1 MEQESSQSQNQSQ
14 GQSQSQTQKQPTKA
28 KNDNSLT
35 VQNQEQALTA
45 PANSDTNSDTNM
57 DNDKQ
62 EPHANSEETEPQKPQ
77 HKRSF
82 DELQEDSGNYRPVA
96 QAIGNWLDN
105 ASINTLNHLNEQAAD
120 IFYRKGVTFTVYSDA
135 KNIERMIPFDIIP
148 RIIAAS
154 EWQQIE
160 AGCRQRITA
169 LNAFL
174 HDIYHDQAIMKAG
187 IVPASYVYASGSY
200 EPWMMGI
207 TLDKP
212 IYSHISGID
221 LIRDETGRFC
231 VLEDNLRTPSGVSY
245 MLESRNISETL
256 LADLFSQN
264 AVLGVSG
271 YPQRLKACLASA
283 TSKYDPQIVIL
294 TPGRFNSAYYEH
306 AFLAHEMNVPLVHGY
321 DLVVE
326 DSKVY
331 MQGIRGKLQ
340 VDIIYRRIDDPYL
353 DPLAFRSDSILGV
366 SGLMSA
372 YRAGNVVIVNAP
384 GTGVADDK
392 SLYPFVPD
400 MIEFYLNEQPILPN
414 ITTYQCRK
422 PEELTYVLDNLD
434 KLVVKE
440 TQGSGGYG
448 MLIGPTSSEQEI
460 ADYRTRLLDNP
471 SGFIAQPTIALSTN
485 PTAVSDGI
493 APRHID
499 LRPFILSHGDGMVDI
514 VPGGLTR
521 VAMVEGSLVVN
532 SSQGGGIK
540 DTWVIDDSHLTNHLT
555 GSKDSHSITI
565 TNTENAPAISVINNT
580 DINLNNRAYA
590 DTSLVEPSSSSES
603 SPTYYSSYYD
613 RVQPI
618 EAGYEDRVD
627 APMILLLSTASH
639 LIWLGRYSERLYY
652 YDNIMKQLIK
662 GDLKKSQVQHLI
674 QHLGFAANSNES
686 LKLMKAQLM
695 DDLEQQR
702 IPNVIQSIETNIQE
716 AKGVI
721 GKDTAE
727 LYNLIKR
734 LASAGTYRAA
744 TLQLHACNAAMNQEN
759 ATVTCFWQL
768 GRHFER
774 LERAV
779 LLDEDAMTASLAFKH
794 WINELPEN
802 TRWRELMRL
811 TNQMIKSQRFSDFS
825 LISQEFNLILRQGV

>member
-1 MEQESSQSQNQSQ
+1 MNKKSSQSQS
-14 GQSQSQTQKQPTKA
+14 QSQSQEDSSKDQTKGQSQTQNSNKA
-28 KNDNSLT
+28 KATSDTSIKNKDKDNVSEQA
-35 VQNQEQALTA
+35 QNQSQHQSADTTPSQA
-45 PANSDTNSDTNM
+45 P
-57 DNDKQ
+57 
-62 EPHANSEETEPQKPQ
+62 
-77 HKRSF
+77 SF
-82 DELQEDSGNYRPVA
+82 DELQISEGQYRPVA
-96 QAIGNWLDN
+96 QAVGDWLDN
-105 ASINTLNHLNEQAAD
+105 INMDALNYLNEQAEN

-154 EWQQIE
+154 EWKQIE
-160 AGCRQRITA
+160 AGCKQRITA

-174 HDIYHDQAIMKAG
+174 HDIYHDQAIMKAD
-187 IVPASYVYASGSY
+187 IVPASYVYASGCY

-207 TLDKP
+207 ELDKP

-221 LIRDETGRFC
+221 LIRDETGKFC

-256 LADLFSQN
+256 LSDMFADTPIMGISD
-264 AVLGVSG
+264 
-271 YPQRLKACLASA
+271 YPSRLKACLASS
-283 TSKYDPQIVIL
+283 TSKYDPQVVIL

-331 MQGIRGKLQ
+331 MQGIRGKVQ
-340 VDIIYRRIDDPYL
+340 VDVIYRRIDDPYI
-353 DPLAFRSDSILGV
+353 DPLAFQSDSILGV

-400 MIEFYLNEQPILPN
+400 MIKFYLNEEPILPN
-414 ITTYQCRK
+414 IETYQCRK
-422 PEELTYVLDNLD
+422 PDDLKYVLDNLD

-448 MLIGPTSSEQEI
+448 MLIGPTSTKKEI
-460 ADYRTRLLDNP
+460 EDYRVRLLENP
-471 SGFIAQPTIALSTN
+471 AGFIAQPTISLSTN

-499 LRPFILSHGDGMVDI
+499 LRPFILSHGDGTVDI

-540 DTWVIDDSHLTNHLT
+540 DTWIVDDSHSETQ
-555 GSKDSHSITI
+555 
-565 TNTENAPAISVINNT
+565 PAGKC
-580 DINLNNRAYA
+580 
-590 DTSLVEPSSSSES
+590 TSLS
-603 SPTYYSSYYD
+603 SPVDTNASSNVSGHANYYD
-613 RVQPI
+613 RVQPL
-618 EAGYEDRVD
+618 EAGYESLDD

-639 LIWLGRYSERLYY
+639 LIWLGRYSERLYH
-652 YDNIMKQLIK
+652 YDDVMKQLIK
-662 GDLKKSQVQHLI
+662 GDLKKSQVKHLI
-674 QHLGFAANSNES
+674 SHLGFNADSEES
-686 LKLMKAQLM
+686 LRAMKTQM
-695 DDLEQQR
+695 VSDLEQNI
-702 IPNVIQSIETNIQE
+702 IPNIVQSIEDNVQE

-734 LASAGTYRAA
+734 LSSAGTYRAA
-744 TLQLHACNAAMNQEN
+744 TLQLHACNAAMKQEN
-759 ATVTCFWQL
+759 PTVTCFWQL
-768 GRHFER
+768 GRHFEQ

-779 LLDEDAMTASLAFKH
+779 LLQEDSIEISLDFKY
-794 WINELPEN
+794 WINQLPEN
-802 TRWRELMRL
+802 TRWRELIRL
-811 TNQMIKSQRFSDFS
+811 TNQMIRSKKFSDFE
-825 LISQEFNLILRQGV
+825 LISKEFNLILRQGV

>member
-1 MEQESSQSQNQSQ
+1 MKQKSD
-14 GQSQSQTQKQPTKA
+14 QSQTQGDNNSQQQTQTKSAPTSPVESPTKA
-28 KNDNSLT
+28 PAAENKDT
-35 VQNQEQALTA
+35 VQNTENKL
-45 PANSDTNSDTNM
+45 PDF
-57 DNDKQ
+57 DK
-62 EPHANSEETEPQKPQ
+62 KC
-77 HKRSF
+77 F
-82 DELQEDSGNYRPVA
+82 DELKDADGNYRPAAKAV
-96 QAIGNWLDN
+96 GDWLDDI
-105 ASINTLNHLNEQAAD
+105 SIDGLNHLNEQAEN

-160 AGCRQRITA
+160 AGCQQRITA

-187 IVPASYVYASGSY
+187 VVPASYVYASGCY

-207 TLDKP
+207 ELDKP

-221 LIRDETGRFC
+221 LIRDESGQFC

-245 MLESRNISETL
+245 MLESRTISETL
-256 LADLFSQN
+256 LSDIFTHTP
-264 AVLGVSG
+264 VLDIGDYS
-271 YPQRLKACLASA
+271 QRLKACLASS

-306 AFLAHEMNVPLVHGY
+306 AFLANEMNVPLVHGY

-331 MQGIRGKLQ
+331 MQGIRGKVQ
-340 VDIIYRRIDDPYL
+340 VDVIYRRIDDPYL
-353 DPLAFRSDSILGV
+353 DPLAFQSNSILGI

-392 SLYPFVPD
+392 CLYAFVPD
-400 MIEFYLNEQPILPN
+400 MIEFYLGEKPKLPN
-414 ITTYQCRK
+414 IETYQCRK
-422 PEELTYVLDNLD
+422 PDELSYVLDNLD

-448 MLIGPTSSEQEI
+448 MLIGPTSTKQEI
-460 ADYRTRLLDNP
+460 SDYRKRLLENP
-471 SGFIAQPTIALSTN
+471 AGFIAQPTISLSTN

-499 LRPFILSHGDGMVDI
+499 LRPFILSHGDGSVDI

-540 DTWVIDDSHLTNHLT
+540 DTWVIDDSDL
-555 GSKDSHSITI
+555 GKDRS
-565 TNTENAPAISVINNT
+565 AIQQQS
-580 DINLNNRAYA
+580 
-590 DTSLVEPSSSSES
+590 SPSSVAAGYANYQSR
-603 SPTYYSSYYD
+603 T
-613 RVQPI
+613 QPI
-618 EAGYEDRVD
+618 EAGFEDLDD

-652 YDNIMKQLIK
+652 YDNIIKQLIK
-662 GDLKKSQVQHLI
+662 GKLRRSQVQHLI
-674 QHLGFAANSNES
+674 DHLGFDVDSSES
-686 LKLMKAQLM
+686 LKVMKAQLLYE
-695 DDLEQQR
+695 LEQKR
-702 IPNVIQSIETNIQE
+702 IPNVVQSIETNVQE
-716 AKGVI
+716 TKGVI

-734 LASAGTYRAA
+734 LSSAGTYRAA
-744 TLQLHACNAAMNQEN
+744 TLQLYACNAAMEQEHP
-759 ATVTCFWQL
+759 TVTCFWQL

-774 LERAV
+774 LERTV
-779 LLDEDAMTASLAFKH
+779 LLNEDPIAVSLAFKH

-802 TRWRELMRL
+802 TRWRELLRL
-811 TNQMIKSQRFSDFS
+811 TNQMIRSKQFSDFK
-825 LISQEFNLILRQGV
+825 LISREFNIILQQGV

>member
-1 MEQESSQSQNQSQ
+1 MTKEATKK
-14 GQSQSQTQKQPTKA
+14 QSQSQSQDANDIEAVPSATDNSQQQSQSQGSTKSASKDKA
-28 KNDNSLT
+28 KPP
-35 VQNQEQALTA
+35 E
-45 PANSDTNSDTNM
+45 
-57 DNDKQ
+57 
-62 EPHANSEETEPQKPQ
+62 
-77 HKRSF
+77 KRPCF
-82 DELQEDSGNYRPVA
+82 DELQDAKGEYRPAA
-96 QAIGNWLDN
+96 QAVGDWLDN
-105 ASINTLNHLNEQAAD
+105 TSMDAINHLNEQAEN

-135 KNIERMIPFDIIP
+135 KNIERMIPFDIVP

-154 EWQQIE
+154 EWQKIE
-160 AGCRQRITA
+160 KGCHQRITA

-174 HDIYHDQAIMKAG
+174 HDIYHDQAIMKAN
-187 IVPASYVYASGSY
+187 IVPASYVYASGCY

-207 TLDKP
+207 NLDKP

-221 LIRDETGRFC
+221 LIRDEDGRFC

-256 LADLFSQN
+256 LSDLF
-264 AVLGVSG
+264 AHTPVLGISD
-271 YPQRLKACLASA
+271 YPKRLKKCLASS

-331 MQGIRGKLQ
+331 MQSIRGKVQ

-353 DPLAFRSDSILGV
+353 DPLAFQSNSILGV

-392 SLYPFVPD
+392 SLYAFVPD
-400 MIEFYLNEQPILPN
+400 MIKFYLGEEPLLPN
-414 ITTYQCRK
+414 IETYQCRK
-422 PEELTYVLDNLD
+422 PDQLSYVLDNLD

-448 MLIGPTSSEQEI
+448 MLIGPTSTKQEI
-460 ADYRTRLLDNP
+460 SDYRKRLLDNP
-471 SGFIAQPTIALSTN
+471 AGFIAQPTISLSTN
-485 PTAVSDGI
+485 PTAVIDGI

-499 LRPFILSHGDGMVDI
+499 LRPFILSHGDGSVDI

-540 DTWVIDDSHLTNHLT
+540 DTWVVDDSNLKDPQTN
-555 GSKDSHSITI
+555 SKAKHSDKEASNIGPLSQD
-565 TNTENAPAISVINNT
+565 NRNT
-580 DINLNNRAYA
+580 DTSAANHANYYNRAQ
-590 DTSLVEPSSSSES
+590 
-603 SPTYYSSYYD
+603 PT
-613 RVQPI
+613 
-618 EAGYEDRVD
+618 EAGFEDLDD
-627 APMILLLSTASH
+627 APMILLLSTGSH

-652 YDNIMKQLIK
+652 YDGLMKQLIN
-662 GDLKKSQVQHLI
+662 GDIKKSHTQDLI
-674 QHLGFAANSNES
+674 NNLGFNADTGES
-686 LKLMKAQLM
+686 LKVMKAQMLYE
-695 DDLEQQR
+695 LEQKV
-702 IPNVIQSIETNIQE
+702 IPSIVQSIETNVQE

-734 LASAGTYRAA
+734 LSNAGTYRAA
-744 TLQLHACNAAMNQEN
+744 ALQLYACNAAMKQEHP
-759 ATVTCFWQL
+759 TVTCFWQL
-768 GRHFER
+768 GRYFEQ

-779 LLDEDAMTASLAFKH
+779 LLDEDTTEISLQFKH
-794 WINELPEN
+794 WINQLPEN
-802 TRWRELMRL
+802 TRWRELTRL
-811 TNQMIKSQRFSDFS
+811 TNQMIKSKKFSDFK
-825 LISQEFNLILRQGV
+825 LISREFNIILQQGV

>member
-1 MEQESSQSQNQSQ
+1 MEKKSSQSQNQ
-14 GQSQSQTQKQPTKA
+14 GKTQSQTQSAATTKAAVKDRLQKQP
-28 KNDNSLT
+28 
-35 VQNQEQALTA
+35 
-45 PANSDTNSDTNM
+45 
-57 DNDKQ
+57 
-62 EPHANSEETEPQKPQ
+62 SETPNPPKI
-77 HKRSF
+77 F
-82 DELQEDSGNYRPVA
+82 NELQDSKGQYRPVA
-96 QAIGNWLDN
+96 KSVGNWLND
-105 ASINTLNHLNEQAAD
+105 INLDSLNHLNEQAAD

-148 RIIAAS
+148 RVIAAS
-154 EWQQIE
+154 EWQQVE
-160 AGCRQRITA
+160 AGCKQRITA

-174 HDIYHDQAIMKAG
+174 HDIYHDQAIMKEG
-187 IVPASYVYASGSY
+187 VVPDAYVYASGCY

-207 TLDKP
+207 ELDKP

-221 LIRDETGRFC
+221 LIRDESGKFC

-245 MLESRNISETL
+245 MLESRNISEML
-256 LADLFSQN
+256 LSDIFEDTPI
-264 AVLGVSG
+264 LGISD
-271 YPQRLKACLASA
+271 YPKRLKACLASS

-321 DLVVE
+321 DLIVE

-331 MQGIRGKLQ
+331 MQGIRGKVQ
-340 VDIIYRRIDDPYL
+340 VDVIYRRIDDPYI
-353 DPLAFRSDSILGV
+353 DPLAFSSNSILGV

-372 YRAGNVVIVNAP
+372 YRSRNVVIVNAP

-400 MIEFYLNEQPILPN
+400 MIEFYLGEKPILPN
-414 ITTYQCRK
+414 IETYQCRK
-422 PEELTYVLDNLD
+422 PDELEYVLANLGD
-434 KLVVKE
+434 LVVKE

-448 MLIGPTSSEQEI
+448 MLIGPTSTKQEI
-460 ADYRTRLLDNP
+460 EDYRVRLLENP
-471 SGFIAQPTIALSTN
+471 AGFIAQPTISLSTN

-499 LRPFILSHGDGMVDI
+499 LRPFILSHGDGTVDI

-540 DTWVIDDSHLTNHLT
+540 DTWVVDDSNLKSANKKTNCKCSPL
-555 GSKDSHSITI
+555 SSDV
-565 TNTENAPAISVINNT
+565 NTSDHAN
-580 DINLNNRAYA
+580 
-590 DTSLVEPSSSSES
+590 
-603 SPTYYSSYYD
+603 YYD
-613 RVQPI
+613 RVQPL
-618 EAGYEDRVD
+618 EAGYEMLDD
-627 APMILLLSTASH
+627 APMILLLSTASY

-652 YDNIMKQLIK
+652 YDDVMKKLVK
-662 GDLKKSQVQHLI
+662 DDFKKSQLKHLI
-674 QHLGFAANSNES
+674 SHLGFNADINES
-686 LKLMKAQLM
+686 SKTMKAQM
-695 DDLEQQR
+695 MSDLER
-702 IPNVIQSIETNIQE
+702 NIIPNIVQSIDDNVQE

-734 LASAGTYRAA
+734 LSSAGTYRAA
-744 TLQLHACNAAMNQEN
+744 TLQLHACNAAMKQEHP
-759 ATVTCFWQL
+759 TVTCFWQL
-768 GRHFER
+768 GRHFEQ

-779 LLDEDAMTASLAFKH
+779 LLEEDSIEVSLEFKH

-802 TRWRELMRL
+802 TRWRELTRL
-811 TNQMIKSQRFSDFS
+811 ANQMIRSKKFSDFE
-825 LISQEFNLILRQGV
+825 LISKEFNIILRQGV

>member
-1 MEQESSQSQNQSQ
+1 MNKTASQSQTKDGNPDKEKSTN
-14 GQSQSQTQKQPTKA
+14 QSQSQSQSIKVP
-28 KNDNSLT
+28 NDNTKSPASTPTEDTLT
-35 VQNQEQALTA
+35 K
-45 PANSDTNSDTNM
+45 DT
-57 DNDKQ
+57 
-62 EPHANSEETEPQKPQ
+62 SEKTEQKPQ
-77 HKRSF
+77 SF
-82 DELQEDSGNYRPVA
+82 DELQISKGRYRPVA
-96 QAIGNWLDN
+96 QAVGHWLDN
-105 ASINTLNHLNEQAAD
+105 INMDALNYLNEQAEN

-154 EWQQIE
+154 EWKQIE
-160 AGCRQRITA
+160 AGCKQRITA

-174 HDIYHDQAIMKAG
+174 HDIYHDQAIMKAD
-187 IVPASYVYASGSY
+187 IVPASYVYASGCY

-207 TLDKP
+207 ELDKP

-221 LIRDETGRFC
+221 LIRDETGKFC

-256 LADLFSQN
+256 LADIFTETPIMGISD
-264 AVLGVSG
+264 
-271 YPQRLKACLASA
+271 YPSRLKACLASS
-283 TSKYDPQIVIL
+283 TSKYDPQVVIL

-331 MQGIRGKLQ
+331 MQGIRGKVQ
-340 VDIIYRRIDDPYL
+340 VDVIYRRIDDPYI
-353 DPLAFRSDSILGV
+353 DPLAFKSDSILGV

-400 MIEFYLNEQPILPN
+400 MIKFYLNEEPILPN
-414 ITTYQCRK
+414 IETYQCRK
-422 PEELTYVLDNLD
+422 PDDLKYVLDNLD

-448 MLIGPTSSEQEI
+448 MLIGPTSTKKEI
-460 ADYRTRLLDNP
+460 EEYRLRLLENP
-471 SGFIAQPTIALSTN
+471 AGFIAQPTISLSTN

-499 LRPFILSHGDGMVDI
+499 LRPFILSHGDGTVDI

-540 DTWVIDDSHLTNHLT
+540 DTWIIDDSDL
-555 GSKDSHSITI
+555 DSQQTDKCSPLSSIGV
-565 TNTENAPAISVINNT
+565 NASGHAN
-580 DINLNNRAYA
+580 
-590 DTSLVEPSSSSES
+590 
-603 SPTYYSSYYD
+603 YYD
-613 RVQPI
+613 RVQPL
-618 EAGYEDRVD
+618 ETGYESLDD

-652 YDNIMKQLIK
+652 YDDVMKQLIK
-662 GDLKKSQVQHLI
+662 GDLKKSQIRHLI
-674 QHLGFAANSNES
+674 SHLGFAVDGEVS
-686 LKLMKAQLM
+686 LTTMKAQM
-695 DDLEQQR
+695 MADLEQNI
-702 IPNVIQSIETNIQE
+702 IPNIVQSIEDNVQE

-734 LASAGTYRAA
+734 LSSAGTYRAA
-744 TLQLHACNAAMNQEN
+744 TLQLHACNAAMKQEN
-759 ATVTCFWQL
+759 PTVTCFWQL
-768 GRHFER
+768 GRHFEQ

-779 LLDEDAMTASLAFKH
+779 LLGEDSTEISFEFRH

-802 TRWRELMRL
+802 TRWRELIRL
-811 TNQMIKSQRFSDFS
+811 TNQMIRSKKFSDFA
-825 LISQEFNLILRQGV
+825 LISKEFNLILRQGV

>member
-1 MEQESSQSQNQSQ
+1 MNKIASQSQSKDGNPDKEKSAN
-14 GQSQSQTQKQPTKA
+14 QSQSQSQSQSIKVP
-28 KNDNSLT
+28 NDNTKSPASTPTEDTLT
-35 VQNQEQALTA
+35 K
-45 PANSDTNSDTNM
+45 DT
-57 DNDKQ
+57 
-62 EPHANSEETEPQKPQ
+62 SEKPEQKPQ
-77 HKRSF
+77 SF
-82 DELQEDSGNYRPVA
+82 DELQISKGKYRPVA
-96 QAIGNWLDN
+96 QAVGHWLDN
-105 ASINTLNHLNEQAAD
+105 INMDALNYLNEQAEN

-154 EWQQIE
+154 EWKQIE
-160 AGCRQRITA
+160 AGCKQRITA

-174 HDIYHDQAIMKAG
+174 HDIYHDQAIMKAD
-187 IVPASYVYASGSY
+187 IVPASYVYASGCY

-207 TLDKP
+207 ELDKP

-221 LIRDETGRFC
+221 LIRDETGKFC

-256 LADLFSQN
+256 LADIFSDTPIM
-264 AVLGVSG
+264 GISD
-271 YPQRLKACLASA
+271 YPSRLKACLASS
-283 TSKYDPQIVIL
+283 TSKYDPQVVIL

-331 MQGIRGKLQ
+331 MQGIRGKVQ
-340 VDIIYRRIDDPYL
+340 VDVIYRRIDDPYI
-353 DPLAFRSDSILGV
+353 DPLAFKSDSILGV

-400 MIEFYLNEQPILPN
+400 MIKFYLNEEPILPN
-414 ITTYQCRK
+414 IETYQCRK
-422 PEELTYVLDNLD
+422 PDDLKYVLDNLD

-448 MLIGPTSSEQEI
+448 MLIGPTSTKKEI
-460 ADYRTRLLDNP
+460 EEYRLRLLENP
-471 SGFIAQPTIALSTN
+471 AGFIAQPTISLSTN

-499 LRPFILSHGDGMVDI
+499 LRPFILSHGDGTVDI

-540 DTWVIDDSHLTNHLT
+540 DTWIIDDSDL
-555 GSKDSHSITI
+555 DSQQTDKCSPLSSIGV
-565 TNTENAPAISVINNT
+565 NASGHAN
-580 DINLNNRAYA
+580 
-590 DTSLVEPSSSSES
+590 
-603 SPTYYSSYYD
+603 YYD
-613 RVQPI
+613 RVQPL
-618 EAGYEDRVD
+618 ETGYESLDD

-652 YDNIMKQLIK
+652 YDDVIKQLIK
-662 GDLKKSQVQHLI
+662 GDLKKSQIRHLI
-674 QHLGFAANSNES
+674 SHLGFAVDSEVS
-686 LKLMKAQLM
+686 LTTMKAQM
-695 DDLEQQR
+695 MADLEQNI
-702 IPNVIQSIETNIQE
+702 IPNIVQSIEDNVQE

-734 LASAGTYRAA
+734 LSSAGTYRAA
-744 TLQLHACNAAMNQEN
+744 TLQLHACNAAMKQEN
-759 ATVTCFWQL
+759 PTVTCFWQL
-768 GRHFER
+768 GRHFEQ

-779 LLDEDAMTASLAFKH
+779 LLGEDSTEISFEFRH

-802 TRWRELMRL
+802 TRWRELIRL
-811 TNQMIKSQRFSDFS
+811 TNQMIRSKKFSDFA
-825 LISQEFNLILRQGV
+825 LISKEFNLILRQGV

>member
-1 MEQESSQSQNQSQ
+1 MNKIASQSQSKDGNPDKEKSTN
-14 GQSQSQTQKQPTKA
+14 QSQSQSQSIKVP
-28 KNDNSLT
+28 NDNTKSPASTPIEDTLT
-35 VQNQEQALTA
+35 K
-45 PANSDTNSDTNM
+45 DTL
-57 DNDKQ
+57 DKP
-62 EPHANSEETEPQKPQ
+62 EKKPQ
-77 HKRSF
+77 SF
-82 DELQEDSGNYRPVA
+82 DELQISKGKYRPVA
-96 QAIGNWLDN
+96 QAVGHWLDN
-105 ASINTLNHLNEQAAD
+105 INMDALNYLNEQAEN

-154 EWQQIE
+154 EWKQIE
-160 AGCRQRITA
+160 AGCKQRITA

-174 HDIYHDQAIMKAG
+174 HDIYHDQAIMKAD
-187 IVPASYVYASGSY
+187 IVPASYVYASGCY

-207 TLDKP
+207 ELDKP

-221 LIRDETGRFC
+221 LIRDETGKFC

-256 LADLFSQN
+256 LADIFSDTPIM
-264 AVLGVSG
+264 GISD
-271 YPQRLKACLASA
+271 YPNRLKACLASS
-283 TSKYDPQIVIL
+283 TSKYDPQVVIL

-331 MQGIRGKLQ
+331 MQGIRGKVQ
-340 VDIIYRRIDDPYL
+340 VDVIYRRIDDPYI
-353 DPLAFRSDSILGV
+353 DPLAFKSDSILGV

-400 MIEFYLNEQPILPN
+400 MIKFYLNEEPILPN
-414 ITTYQCRK
+414 IETYQCRK
-422 PEELTYVLDNLD
+422 PNDLKYVLDNLD

-448 MLIGPTSSEQEI
+448 MLIGPTSTKKEI
-460 ADYRTRLLDNP
+460 EEYRLRLLENP
-471 SGFIAQPTIALSTN
+471 AGFIAQPTISLSTN

-499 LRPFILSHGDGMVDI
+499 LRPFILSHGDGTVDI

-540 DTWVIDDSHLTNHLT
+540 DTWIIDDSDL
-555 GSKDSHSITI
+555 DSQQTDKCSPLSSIGV
-565 TNTENAPAISVINNT
+565 NASGHAN
-580 DINLNNRAYA
+580 
-590 DTSLVEPSSSSES
+590 
-603 SPTYYSSYYD
+603 YYD
-613 RVQPI
+613 RVQPL
-618 EAGYEDRVD
+618 ETGYESLDD

-652 YDNIMKQLIK
+652 YDDVMKQLIK
-662 GDLKKSQVQHLI
+662 GDLKKSQIRHLI
-674 QHLGFAANSNES
+674 SHLGFAVDGEVS
-686 LKLMKAQLM
+686 LTTMKAQM
-695 DDLEQQR
+695 MADLEQNI
-702 IPNVIQSIETNIQE
+702 IPNIVQSIEDNVQE

-734 LASAGTYRAA
+734 LSSAGTYRAA
-744 TLQLHACNAAMNQEN
+744 TLQLHACNAAMKQEN
-759 ATVTCFWQL
+759 PTVTCFWQL
-768 GRHFER
+768 GRHFEQ

-779 LLDEDAMTASLAFKH
+779 LLGEDSTEISFEFRH

-802 TRWRELMRL
+802 TRWRELIRL
-811 TNQMIKSQRFSDFS
+811 TNQMIRSKKFSDFA
-825 LISQEFNLILRQGV
+825 LISKEFNLILRQGV

>member
-1 MEQESSQSQNQSQ
+1 MNKDKTQSQAQSKT
-14 GQSQSQTQKQPTKA
+14 SIASKPATRTASSNTK
-28 KNDNSLT
+28 KDI
-35 VQNQEQALTA
+35 
-45 PANSDTNSDTNM
+45 DTG
-57 DNDKQ
+57 
-62 EPHANSEETEPQKPQ
+62 PEEKPQ
-77 HKRSF
+77 CF
-82 DELQEDSGNYRPVA
+82 DELKINNDQYRPVA
-96 QAIGNWLDN
+96 QAVGNWLDN
-105 ASINTLNHLNEQAAD
+105 INIDALNHLNEQAEN

-135 KNIERMIPFDIIP
+135 ENIERMIPFDIIP

-160 AGCRQRITA
+160 AGCKQRITA

-187 IVPASYVYASGSY
+187 IVPASYVYASGCY

-207 TLDKP
+207 ELDKP

-221 LIRDETGRFC
+221 LIRDESGRFC

-256 LADLFSQN
+256 LSDLFTHTPI
-264 AVLGVSG
+264 LDVSD
-271 YPQRLKACLASA
+271 YPKRLKACLASS
-283 TSKYDPQIVIL
+283 TSKYDPQIAIL

-331 MQGIRGKLQ
+331 MQGIRGKVQ
-340 VDIIYRRIDDPYL
+340 VDIIYRRIDDPYI

-400 MIEFYLNEQPILPN
+400 MIEFYLGEKPILPN
-414 ITTYQCRK
+414 IETYQCRK
-422 PEELTYVLDNLD
+422 PDELQYVLDNLD

-448 MLIGPTSSEQEI
+448 MLIGPTSTKQEI
-460 ADYRTRLLDNP
+460 EEYRKRLLANP
-471 SGFIAQPTIALSTN
+471 IGFIAQPTISLSTN

-499 LRPFILSHGDGMVDI
+499 LRPFILSHGDGTVDI

-540 DTWVIDDSHLTNHLT
+540 DTWVIDDSNLTNSGNQYTDKSNRLSSDVNNSNNNNGH
-555 GSKDSHSITI
+555 
-565 TNTENAPAISVINNT
+565 TN
-580 DINLNNRAYA
+580 YH
-590 DTSLVEPSSSSES
+590 
-603 SPTYYSSYYD
+603 D
-613 RVQPI
+613 RVQPL
-618 EAGYEDRVD
+618 EAGYENIDD

-652 YDNIMKQLIK
+652 YDDIMKQLIK
-662 GDLKKSQVQHLI
+662 GNLEKPQIQHLI
-674 QHLGFAANSNES
+674 RHLGFAADASES
-686 LKLMKAQLM
+686 LKTMKAKM
-695 DDLEQQR
+695 MTDLEQNI
-702 IPNVIQSIETNIQE
+702 IPSVVQSIETNVQE

-734 LASAGTYRAA
+734 LSSAGTYRAA
-744 TLQLHACNAAMNQEN
+744 TLQLYACNAAMAQEH
-759 ATVTCFWQL
+759 ATVICFWQL

-779 LLDEDAMTASLAFKH
+779 LLNEDSMAASLEFKH
-794 WINELPEN
+794 WINKLPEN
-802 TRWRELMRL
+802 TRWRELIRL
-811 TNQMIKSQRFSDFS
+811 TNQMIKSKRFSDFT
-825 LISQEFNLILRQGV
+825 LISQEFNIILRQGV

>member
-1 MEQESSQSQNQSQ
+1 MREVFMNKKSAQLQDKSSKQDNSVSVSQQQTQTQNQA
-14 GQSQSQTQKQPTKA
+14 QKTSV
-28 KNDNSLT
+28 KN
-35 VQNQEQALTA
+35 QAPKDL
-45 PANSDTNSDTNM
+45 NKHS
-57 DNDKQ
+57 
-62 EPHANSEETEPQKPQ
+62 
-77 HKRSF
+77 SF
-82 DELQEDSGNYRPVA
+82 DELQTGKGQYRPVA
-96 QAIGNWLDN
+96 QAVGNWLDN
-105 ASINTLNHLNEQAAD
+105 INIDALNHLNEQAAN

-154 EWQQIE
+154 EWQLIE
-160 AGCRQRITA
+160 KGCKQRITA

-174 HDIYHDQAIMKAG
+174 HDIYHDQAIMKAD
-187 IVPASYVYASGSY
+187 IVPASYVYASGCY

-207 TLDKP
+207 ELDKP

-256 LADLFSQN
+256 LSDMFTHTPI
-264 AVLGVSG
+264 LGISD
-271 YPQRLKACLASA
+271 YPKRLKKCLASA

-331 MQGIRGKLQ
+331 MQGIRGKVQ
-340 VDIIYRRIDDPYL
+340 VDVIYRRIDDPYI
-353 DPLAFRSDSILGV
+353 DPLAFQSSSILGV

-400 MIEFYLNEQPILPN
+400 MIRFYLDEEPILPN
-414 ITTYQCRK
+414 IQTFQCRK
-422 PEELTYVLDNLD
+422 PDELKYVLDNLD

-448 MLIGPTSSEQEI
+448 MLIGPTSTKQEI
-460 ADYRTRLLDNP
+460 EAYRERLLENP
-471 SGFIAQPTIALSTN
+471 AGFIAQPTISLSTN

-499 LRPFILSHGDGMVDI
+499 LRPFILSHGDGSVDI

-540 DTWVIDDSHLTNHLT
+540 DTWVVDDRNLGSSNFNGSSHNGNLPASTNHQ
-555 GSKDSHSITI
+555 
-565 TNTENAPAISVINNT
+565 
-580 DINLNNRAYA
+580 A
-590 DTSLVEPSSSSES
+590 DKPDPVALEATASCHAN
-603 SPTYYSSYYD
+603 YYN
-613 RVQPI
+613 RVQPT
-618 EAGYEDRVD
+618 EAGYEHLDD

-652 YDNIMKQLIK
+652 YDNLMKQLIK
-662 GDLKKSQVQHLI
+662 GDLNKSQVQHLI
-674 QHLGFAANSNES
+674 NHLGFKADASGS
-686 LKLMKAQLM
+686 LKTMKAQIIY
-695 DDLEQQR
+695 DLEQQK
-702 IPNVIQSIETNIQE
+702 IPNVVQSIETNVQE

-734 LASAGTYRAA
+734 LSSAGTYRAA
-744 TLQLHACNAAMNQEN
+744 TLQLYACNAAMKQEH

-768 GRHFER
+768 GRHFEQ

-779 LLDEDAMTASLAFKH
+779 LLAEDSMAISLEFKH
-794 WINELPEN
+794 WINQLPEN
-802 TRWRELMRL
+802 TRWRELIRL
-811 TNQMIKSQRFSDFS
+811 TNQMIKSKQFSDFK
-825 LISQEFNLILRQGV
+825 LISQEFHIILRQGV

>member
-1 MEQESSQSQNQSQ
+1 MNKTASQSQSKDGNPDKEKSAN
-14 GQSQSQTQKQPTKA
+14 QSQSQSIKTTSTDTTSPHST
-28 KNDNSLT
+28 T
-35 VQNQEQALTA
+35 VTDALRK
-45 PANSDTNSDTNM
+45 DT
-57 DNDKQ
+57 
-62 EPHANSEETEPQKPQ
+62 SEKTEKKPQ
-77 HKRSF
+77 SF
-82 DELQEDSGNYRPVA
+82 DELQISKGKYRPVA
-96 QAIGNWLDN
+96 QAVGHWLDN
-105 ASINTLNHLNEQAAD
+105 INMDALNYLNEQAEN

-154 EWQQIE
+154 EWKQIE
-160 AGCRQRITA
+160 AGCKQRITA

-174 HDIYHDQAIMKAG
+174 HDIYHDQAIMKAD
-187 IVPASYVYASGSY
+187 IVPASYVYASGCY

-207 TLDKP
+207 ELDKP

-221 LIRDETGRFC
+221 LIRDETGKFC

-256 LADLFSQN
+256 LADIFTETPIMGISD
-264 AVLGVSG
+264 
-271 YPQRLKACLASA
+271 YPTRLKACLASS
-283 TSKYDPQIVIL
+283 TSKYDPQVVIL

-331 MQGIRGKLQ
+331 MQGIRGKVQ
-340 VDIIYRRIDDPYL
+340 VDVIYRRIDDPYI
-353 DPLAFRSDSILGV
+353 DPLAFKSDSILGV

-400 MIEFYLNEQPILPN
+400 MIKFYLNEEPILPN
-414 ITTYQCRK
+414 IETYQCRK
-422 PEELTYVLDNLD
+422 PDDLKYVLDNLD

-448 MLIGPTSSEQEI
+448 MLIGPTSTKKEI
-460 ADYRTRLLDNP
+460 EEYRLRLLENP
-471 SGFIAQPTIALSTN
+471 AGFIAQPTISLSTN

-499 LRPFILSHGDGMVDI
+499 LRPFILSHGDGTVDI

-540 DTWVIDDSHLTNHLT
+540 DTWIIDDSDL
-555 GSKDSHSITI
+555 DSQQTDKCSPLSSVGV
-565 TNTENAPAISVINNT
+565 NASGHAN
-580 DINLNNRAYA
+580 
-590 DTSLVEPSSSSES
+590 
-603 SPTYYSSYYD
+603 YYD
-613 RVQPI
+613 RVQPL
-618 EAGYEDRVD
+618 ETGYESLDD

-652 YDNIMKQLIK
+652 YDDVMKQLIK
-662 GDLKKSQVQHLI
+662 GDLKKSQIRHLI
-674 QHLGFAANSNES
+674 SHLGFAVDGEVS
-686 LKLMKAQLM
+686 LTTMKAQM
-695 DDLEQQR
+695 MADLEQNI
-702 IPNVIQSIETNIQE
+702 IPNIVQSIEDNVQE

-734 LASAGTYRAA
+734 LSSAGTYRAA
-744 TLQLHACNAAMNQEN
+744 TLQLHACNAAMKQEN
-759 ATVTCFWQL
+759 PTVTCFWQL
-768 GRHFER
+768 GRHFEQ

-779 LLDEDAMTASLAFKH
+779 LLGEDSTEISFEFRH

-802 TRWRELMRL
+802 TRWRELIRL
-811 TNQMIKSQRFSDFS
+811 TNQMIRSKKFSDFA
-825 LISQEFNLILRQGV
+825 LISKEFNLILRQGV

>member
-1 MEQESSQSQNQSQ
+1 MKQKSTQNQSQSQNQSQ
-14 GQSQSQTQKQPTKA
+14 YNDNQNQDKSTAKKNSQQQNQSQTTDTTNKNIA
-28 KNDNSLT
+28 KKSP
-35 VQNQEQALTA
+35 E
-45 PANSDTNSDTNM
+45 
-57 DNDKQ
+57 
-62 EPHANSEETEPQKPQ
+62 
-77 HKRSF
+77 KRQSF
-82 DELQEDSGNYRPVA
+82 DELQTDKGHYRPVA
-96 QAIGNWLDN
+96 KAVGNWLDD
-105 ASINTLNHLNEQAAD
+105 INMDALNHLNEQAEN

-160 AGCRQRITA
+160 KGCKQRITA

-174 HDIYHDQAIMKAG
+174 HDIYHEQAIMKAG
-187 IVPASYVYASGSY
+187 VVPASYVYASGCY

-207 TLDKP
+207 KLNKP

-221 LIRDETGRFC
+221 LIRDESGTFC

-245 MLESRNISETL
+245 MLESRTISETL
-256 LADLFSQN
+256 LSDMFN
-264 AVLGVSG
+264 HTPILGISD
-271 YPQRLKACLASA
+271 YPQRLKKCLASS

-331 MQGIRGKLQ
+331 MQGIRGKVQ

-353 DPLAFRSDSILGV
+353 DPLAFQADSILGV

-400 MIEFYLNEQPILPN
+400 MIKFYLNEEPILPN
-414 ITTYQCRK
+414 IQTFQCRK
-422 PEELTYVLDNLD
+422 PDELSYVLDNLD

-448 MLIGPTSSEQEI
+448 MLIGPTSSKKEI
-460 ADYRTRLLDNP
+460 EDYRKRLIENP
-471 SGFIAQPTIALSTN
+471 MGFIAQPTISLSTN

-499 LRPFILSHGDGMVDI
+499 LRPFILSHGDGSVDI

-540 DTWVIDDSHLTNHLT
+540 DTWIVDDSNLNTINGNAANTSHKHADKFNHL
-555 GSKDSHSITI
+555 
-565 TNTENAPAISVINNT
+565 
-580 DINLNNRAYA
+580 
-590 DTSLVEPSSSSES
+590 SLEA
-603 SPTYYSSYYD
+603 TATKHANYYD
-613 RVQPI
+613 RVQPT
-618 EAGYEDRVD
+618 EAGYEHLDD
-627 APMILLLSTASH
+627 APMILLLSTANH

-652 YDNIMKQLIK
+652 YDNIIKQLLK

-674 QHLGFAANSNES
+674 INLGFAADANES
-686 LKLMKAQLM
+686 LKVMKAQMLQ
-695 DDLEQQR
+695 DLEQKK
-702 IPNVIQSIETNIQE
+702 IPNVVESIESNVQD

-734 LASAGTYRAA
+734 LSSAGTYRAA
-744 TLQLHACNAAMNQEN
+744 TLQLHACNAAMKQEN
-759 ATVTCFWQL
+759 PTVTCFWQL
-768 GRHFER
+768 GRCFEQ
-774 LERAV
+774 LERTV
-779 LLDEDAMTASLAFKH
+779 LLSDDTTAISLEFKY
-794 WINELPEN
+794 WINQLPEN
-802 TRWRELMRL
+802 TRWRELLRL
-811 TNQMIKSQRFSDFS
+811 TNQMINSKRSSDFELLS
-825 LISQEFNLILRQGV
+825 KEYSTILLQGV

>member
-1 MEQESSQSQNQSQ
+1 MNKDTTQAQNKTSISSKPTT
-14 GQSQSQTQKQPTKA
+14 QTASLNTK
-28 KNDNSLT
+28 KDI
-35 VQNQEQALTA
+35 
-45 PANSDTNSDTNM
+45 DTTS
-57 DNDKQ
+57 K
-62 EPHANSEETEPQKPQ
+62 EKPQ
-77 HKRSF
+77 CF
-82 DELQEDSGNYRPVA
+82 DELKIDKNHYRPVA
-96 QAIGNWLDN
+96 QSVGNWLDN
-105 ASINTLNHLNEQAAD
+105 INSDALNHLNEQAEN

-135 KNIERMIPFDIIP
+135 ENIERMIPFDIIP

-154 EWQQIE
+154 EWRQIE
-160 AGCRQRITA
+160 AGCKQRITA

-187 IVPASYVYASGSY
+187 VVPASYVYASGCY

-207 TLDKP
+207 ELDKP

-221 LIRDETGRFC
+221 LIRDESGQFC

-256 LADLFSQN
+256 LSDLFTHTPI
-264 AVLGVSG
+264 LDVSD
-271 YPQRLKACLASA
+271 YPKRLKACLASS
-283 TSKYDPQIVIL
+283 TSKYDPQIAIL

-331 MQGIRGKLQ
+331 MQGIRGKVQ
-340 VDIIYRRIDDPYL
+340 VDIIYRRIDDPYI

-400 MIEFYLNEQPILPN
+400 MIEFYLGEKPILPN
-414 ITTYQCRK
+414 IETYQCRK
-422 PEELTYVLDNLD
+422 PDELQYVLDNLD

-448 MLIGPTSSEQEI
+448 MLIGPTSTKKEI
-460 ADYRTRLLDNP
+460 EEYRKRLLANP
-471 SGFIAQPTIALSTN
+471 IGFIAQPTISLSTN

-499 LRPFILSHGDGMVDI
+499 LRPFILSHGDGTVDI

-540 DTWVIDDSHLTNHLT
+540 DTWVIDDSNLTT
-555 GSKDSHSITI
+555 SGDQYKDKS
-565 TNTENAPAISVINNT
+565 
-580 DINLNNRAYA
+580 NR
-590 DTSLVEPSSSSES
+590 SSSDVNNSNNNNGH
-603 SPTYYSSYYD
+603 TNYHD
-613 RVQPI
+613 RVQPL
-618 EAGYEDRVD
+618 EAGYENIDD
-627 APMILLLSTASH
+627 APMILLLSTASY

-652 YDNIMKQLIK
+652 YDDIMKQLIK
-662 GDLKKSQVQHLI
+662 GDLEKAQVQHLI
-674 QHLGFAANSNES
+674 NHLGFAADASGS
-686 LKLMKAQLM
+686 LKTMKAQM
-695 DDLEQQR
+695 MMDLENNI
-702 IPNVIQSIETNIQE
+702 IPSVVQSIETNVQE

-734 LASAGTYRAA
+734 LSSAGTYRAA
-744 TLQLHACNAAMNQEN
+744 TLQLYACNAAMAQEH
-759 ATVTCFWQL
+759 ATVICFWQL

-779 LLDEDAMTASLAFKH
+779 LLNEDSMAASLEFKH
-794 WINELPEN
+794 WINKLPEN
-802 TRWRELMRL
+802 TRWRELIRL
-811 TNQMIKSQRFSDFS
+811 TNQMIKSKRFSDFT
-825 LISQEFNLILRQGV
+825 LISQEFNIILRQGV

>member
-1 MEQESSQSQNQSQ
+1 MNKKST
-14 GQSQSQTQKQPTKA
+14 QSQSQSQSATDSTNNSAAEKNNQQQSQATVTTTKTNA
-28 KNDNSLT
+28 TNDS
-35 VQNQEQALTA
+35 A
-45 PANSDTNSDTNM
+45 
-57 DNDKQ
+57 
-62 EPHANSEETEPQKPQ
+62 Q
-77 HKRSF
+77 HSSKKLESF
-82 DELQEDSGNYRPVA
+82 DELKIADGQYRPVA
-96 QAIGNWLDN
+96 KAVGDWLDN
-105 ASINTLNHLNEQAAD
+105 INIDALNHLNEQAEN

-154 EWQQIE
+154 EWQLIE
-160 AGCRQRITA
+160 KGCKQRITA

-174 HDIYHDQAIMKAG
+174 HDIYHEQAIMKAG
-187 IVPASYVYASGSY
+187 VVPASYVYASGCY

-207 TLDKP
+207 ELDKP

-221 LIRDETGRFC
+221 LIRDETGTFC

-256 LADLFSQN
+256 LSDMFAQTPI
-264 AVLGVSG
+264 LGISD
-271 YPQRLKACLASA
+271 YPNRLKKCLASS

-331 MQGIRGKLQ
+331 MQGIRGKVQ
-340 VDIIYRRIDDPYL
+340 VDVIYRRIDDPYI
-353 DPLAFRSDSILGV
+353 DPLAFQSNSILGV

-400 MIEFYLNEQPILPN
+400 MIKFYLGEEAILPN
-414 ITTYQCRK
+414 IETYQCRK
-422 PEELTYVLDNLD
+422 PDELKYVLDNLD

-448 MLIGPTSSEQEI
+448 MLIGPTSTKEEI
-460 ADYRTRLLDNP
+460 EDYRLRLLENP
-471 SGFIAQPTIALSTN
+471 SGFIAQPTISLSTN

-499 LRPFILSHGDGMVDI
+499 LRPFILSHGDGSVDI

-540 DTWVIDDSHLTNHLT
+540 DTWVIDDTDLNQNNVDAS
-555 GSKDSHSITI
+555 
-565 TNTENAPAISVINNT
+565 PASNRQAGNT
-580 DINLNNRAYA
+580 DKLLEKNT
-590 DTSLVEPSSSSES
+590 TSHPE
-603 SPTYYSSYYD
+603 YYD
-613 RVQPI
+613 RLQPI
-618 EAGYEDRVD
+618 EAGYDYLID

-639 LIWLGRYSERLYY
+639 LIWLGRYGERLYY
-652 YDNIMKQLIK
+652 YDSIMKQLIK
-662 GDLKKSQVQHLI
+662 GNLEKSQVQHLVSC
-674 QHLGFAANSNES
+674 LGFNADVEAS
-686 LKLMKAQLM
+686 LETMKAQIM
-695 DDLEQQR
+695 ANLEQDI
-702 IPNVIQSIETNIQE
+702 IPNVVQSIEANVQE

-734 LASAGTYRAA
+734 LSSAGTYRAA
-744 TLQLHACNAAMNQEN
+744 TLQLYACNAAMKQEHS
-759 ATVTCFWQL
+759 TVTCFWQL
-768 GRHFER
+768 GRHFEQ

-779 LLDEDAMTASLAFKH
+779 LLDENSLEVSLQFKH

-802 TRWRELMRL
+802 TRWRELIRL
-811 TNQMIKSQRFSDFS
+811 TNQMIKSKRFSDFN
-825 LISQEFNLILRQGV
+825 LISKEFNLILRQGV

>member
-1 MEQESSQSQNQSQ
+1 MTKETTQSAKQNQSQ
-14 GQSQSQTQKQPTKA
+14 EQATTTDKGNGQQQTQSQSQKKPHPKQ
-28 KNDNSLT
+28 
-35 VQNQEQALTA
+35 Q
-45 PANSDTNSDTNM
+45 
-57 DNDKQ
+57 
-62 EPHANSEETEPQKPQ
+62 
-77 HKRSF
+77 SF
-82 DELQEDSGNYRPVA
+82 DELLSSKGKYRPVA
-96 QAIGNWLDN
+96 KSVGDWLDN
-105 ASINTLNHLNEQAAD
+105 TSMDAINHLNEQAEN

-135 KNIERMIPFDIIP
+135 ENIERMIPFDIIP
-148 RIIAAS
+148 RIISGS
-154 EWQQIE
+154 EWQTIE
-160 AGCRQRITA
+160 KGCKQRITA

-174 HDIYHDQAIMKAG
+174 HDIYHDQAIMKADV
-187 IVPASYVYASGSY
+187 VPASYVYASGCY

-207 TLDKP
+207 ELDKP

-221 LIRDETGRFC
+221 LIRDESGKFC

-245 MLESRNISETL
+245 MLESRNISEML
-256 LADLFSQN
+256 LSDMFAHTPI
-264 AVLGVSG
+264 LGISD
-271 YPQRLKACLASA
+271 YPNRLKKCLASS

-306 AFLAHEMNVPLVHGY
+306 AFLAHEMSVPLVHGY

-331 MQGIRGKLQ
+331 MQGIRGKVQ
-340 VDIIYRRIDDPYL
+340 VDIIYRRIDDPFI
-353 DPLAFRSDSILGV
+353 DPLAFESNSILGV

-400 MIEFYLNEQPILPN
+400 MIKFYLDEEPILPN
-414 ITTYQCRK
+414 IETYQCRK
-422 PEELTYVLDNLD
+422 PDELKYVLDNLD

-448 MLIGPTSSEQEI
+448 MLIGPTSSKKEI
-460 ADYRTRLLDNP
+460 EDYRKRLLDNP
-471 SGFIAQPTIALSTN
+471 AGFIAQPTISLSTN
-485 PTAVSDGI
+485 PTAVADGI

-499 LRPFILSHGDGMVDI
+499 LRPFILSHGDGSVDI

-540 DTWVIDDSHLTNHLT
+540 DTWVIDDSDLDNPDADKCNPVSLDTAAA
-555 GSKDSHSITI
+555 SHA
-565 TNTENAPAISVINNT
+565 E
-580 DINLNNRAYA
+580 
-590 DTSLVEPSSSSES
+590 
-603 SPTYYSSYYD
+603 YYD
-613 RVQPI
+613 RVQPT
-618 EAGYEDRVD
+618 EAGYEQLDD

-652 YDNIMKQLIK
+652 YDSLMKQLIK
-662 GDLKKSQVQHLI
+662 GDFKKSQVQHLI
-674 QHLGFAANSNES
+674 THLGFEADADES
-686 LKLMKAQLM
+686 FKAMKAQM
-695 DDLEQQR
+695 MTDLEQTI
-702 IPNVIQSIETNIQE
+702 IPSVVHSIETNVQE

-734 LASAGTYRAA
+734 LSSAGTYRAA
-744 TLQLHACNAAMNQEN
+744 TLQLHACNAAMKQEHP
-759 ATVTCFWQL
+759 TVTCFWQL
-768 GRHFER
+768 GRHFEQ

-779 LLDEDAMTASLAFKH
+779 LLNEDSLAASLEFKH

-802 TRWRELMRL
+802 TRWRELTRL
-811 TNQMIKSQRFSDFS
+811 TNQMIRSKQISDFD
-825 LISQEFNLILRQGV
+825 LISQEFNIILRQGV

>member
-1 MEQESSQSQNQSQ
+1 MNKDTTQAQNKTSIANKPAT
-14 GQSQSQTQKQPTKA
+14 QTASLSTK
-28 KNDNSLT
+28 KDIDVTSK
-35 VQNQEQALTA
+35 E
-45 PANSDTNSDTNM
+45 
-57 DNDKQ
+57 
-62 EPHANSEETEPQKPQ
+62 KPQ
-77 HKRSF
+77 CF
-82 DELQEDSGNYRPVA
+82 DELKINNDQYRPVA
-96 QAIGNWLDN
+96 QAVGNWLDN
-105 ASINTLNHLNEQAAD
+105 INIDALNHLNEQAEN

-135 KNIERMIPFDIIP
+135 ENIERMIPFDIIP

-160 AGCRQRITA
+160 AGCKQRITA

-187 IVPASYVYASGSY
+187 IVPASYVYAIGCY

-207 TLDKP
+207 ELDKP

-221 LIRDETGRFC
+221 LIRDESGRFC

-256 LADLFSQN
+256 LSDLFTHTPI
-264 AVLGVSG
+264 LDVSD
-271 YPQRLKACLASA
+271 YPKRLKACLASS
-283 TSKYDPQIVIL
+283 TSKYDPQIAIL

-331 MQGIRGKLQ
+331 MQGIRGKVQ
-340 VDIIYRRIDDPYL
+340 VDIIYRRIDDPYI

-400 MIEFYLNEQPILPN
+400 MIEFYLGEKPILPN
-414 ITTYQCRK
+414 IETYQCRK
-422 PEELTYVLDNLD
+422 PDELQYVLDNLD

-448 MLIGPTSSEQEI
+448 MLIGPTSTKQEI
-460 ADYRTRLLDNP
+460 EKYRKRLLANP
-471 SGFIAQPTIALSTN
+471 IGFIAQPTISLSTN

-499 LRPFILSHGDGMVDI
+499 LRPFILSHGDGTVDI

-540 DTWVIDDSHLTNHLT
+540 DTWVIDDSNLTNS
-555 GSKDSHSITI
+555 GSQYTDKSNRLSSDVNNSNNNNGH
-565 TNTENAPAISVINNT
+565 TN
-580 DINLNNRAYA
+580 YH
-590 DTSLVEPSSSSES
+590 
-603 SPTYYSSYYD
+603 D
-613 RVQPI
+613 RIQPL
-618 EAGYEDRVD
+618 EAGYENIDD
-627 APMILLLSTASH
+627 APMILLLSTASY

-652 YDNIMKQLIK
+652 YDDIMKQLIK
-662 GDLKKSQVQHLI
+662 GNLEKSQIQHLI
-674 QHLGFAANSNES
+674 RHLGFAADASES
-686 LKLMKAQLM
+686 LKTMKAKM
-695 DDLEQQR
+695 MTDLEQNI
-702 IPNVIQSIETNIQE
+702 IPSVVQSIETNVQE

-734 LASAGTYRAA
+734 LSSAGTYRAA
-744 TLQLHACNAAMNQEN
+744 TLQLYACNAAMAQEH
-759 ATVTCFWQL
+759 ATVICFWQL

-779 LLDEDAMTASLAFKH
+779 LLNEDSMAASLEFKH
-794 WINELPEN
+794 WINKLPEN
-802 TRWRELMRL
+802 TRWRELIRL
-811 TNQMIKSQRFSDFS
+811 TNQMIKSKQFSDFT
-825 LISQEFNLILRQGV
+825 LISQEFNIILRQGV

>member
-1 MEQESSQSQNQSQ
+1 MNKKSAQLQDKNPNQDNSVGVSQQQAQNQSQ
-14 GQSQSQTQKQPTKA
+14 KTSV
-28 KNDNSLT
+28 KN
-35 VQNQEQALTA
+35 QAPKDL
-45 PANSDTNSDTNM
+45 NKHS
-57 DNDKQ
+57 
-62 EPHANSEETEPQKPQ
+62 
-77 HKRSF
+77 SF
-82 DELQEDSGNYRPVA
+82 DELQTGKGQYRPVA
-96 QAIGNWLDN
+96 QAVGNWLDN
-105 ASINTLNHLNEQAAD
+105 INIDALNHLNEQAAN

-154 EWQQIE
+154 EWQLIE
-160 AGCRQRITA
+160 KGCKQRITA

-174 HDIYHDQAIMKAG
+174 HDIYHDQAIMKAD
-187 IVPASYVYASGSY
+187 IVPASYVYASGCY

-207 TLDKP
+207 ELDKP

-256 LADLFSQN
+256 LSDMFTHTPIFGISD
-264 AVLGVSG
+264 
-271 YPQRLKACLASA
+271 YPKRLKKCLASA

-331 MQGIRGKLQ
+331 MQGIRGKVQ
-340 VDIIYRRIDDPYL
+340 VDVIYRRIDDPYI
-353 DPLAFRSDSILGV
+353 DPLAFQSSSILGV

-400 MIEFYLNEQPILPN
+400 MIRFYLNEEPILPN
-414 ITTYQCRK
+414 IQTFQCRK
-422 PEELTYVLDNLD
+422 PDELKYVLDNLD

-448 MLIGPTSSEQEI
+448 MLIGPTSTKQEI
-460 ADYRTRLLDNP
+460 EAYRKRLLENP
-471 SGFIAQPTIALSTN
+471 AGFIAQPTISLSTN

-499 LRPFILSHGDGMVDI
+499 LRPFILSHGDGSVDI

-540 DTWVIDDSHLTNHLT
+540 DTWVVDDRNL
-555 GSKDSHSITI
+555 DSS
-565 TNTENAPAISVINNT
+565 
-580 DINLNNRAYA
+580 NLNGSGNNGSLPASAKVSTNNQA
-590 DTSLVEPSSSSES
+590 DKS
-603 SPTYYSSYYD
+603 SPAALEATASCHANYYD
-613 RVQPI
+613 RVQPT
-618 EAGYEDRVD
+618 EAGYEHLDD

-652 YDNIMKQLIK
+652 YDNLMKQLIK

-674 QHLGFAANSNES
+674 NHLGFKADAGES
-686 LKLMKAQLM
+686 LKTMKAQIIY
-695 DDLEQQR
+695 DLEQQK
-702 IPNVIQSIETNIQE
+702 IPNVVQSIETNVQE

-734 LASAGTYRAA
+734 LSSAGTYRAA
-744 TLQLHACNAAMNQEN
+744 TLQLYACNAAMKQEH

-768 GRHFER
+768 GRHFEQ

-779 LLDEDAMTASLAFKH
+779 LLAEESIAVSLEFKH
-794 WINELPEN
+794 WINQLPEN
-802 TRWRELMRL
+802 TRWRELIRL
-811 TNQMIKSQRFSDFS
+811 TNQMIKSKQFSDFK
-825 LISQEFNLILRQGV
+825 LISQEFNIILRQGV

>member
-1 MEQESSQSQNQSQ
+1 MSKEKQKSQDQSQQQSQQSQTDGNDHHKDNTESQNQSQ
-14 GQSQSQTQKQPTKA
+14 SQSQSQSQQSQTSDGKDATETLS
-28 KNDNSLT
+28 KNKK
-35 VQNQEQALTA
+35 
-45 PANSDTNSDTNM
+45 DTS
-57 DNDKQ
+57 
-62 EPHANSEETEPQKPQ
+62 QKPAKKSQ
-77 HKRSF
+77 CF
-82 DELQEDSGNYRPVA
+82 DELQTEEGEYRPVA
-96 QAIGNWLDN
+96 HAVGDWLDN
-105 ASINTLNHLNEQAAD
+105 TSIDAINHLNEQAEN

-135 KNIERMIPFDIIP
+135 KNIERMIPFDIVP

-154 EWQQIE
+154 EWKLIE
-160 AGCRQRITA
+160 AGCKQRITA

-174 HDIYHDQAIMKAG
+174 HDIYHDQAIMKAN
-187 IVPASYVYASGSY
+187 IVPASYVYASGCY

-207 TLDKP
+207 ELDKP

-221 LIRDETGRFC
+221 LIRDEDGRFC

-245 MLESRNISETL
+245 MLESRTISETL
-256 LADLFSQN
+256 LSDLF
-264 AVLGVSG
+264 AHTPVLGISD
-271 YPQRLKACLASA
+271 YPKRLKKCLASS

-331 MQGIRGKLQ
+331 MQGIRGKVQ
-340 VDIIYRRIDDPYL
+340 VDIIYRRIDDPFI
-353 DPLAFRSDSILGV
+353 DPLAFQSNSILGV

-400 MIEFYLNEQPILPN
+400 MIKFYLDEEPILPN
-414 ITTYQCRK
+414 IETYQCRK
-422 PEELTYVLDNLD
+422 PDELKYVLDNLD

-448 MLIGPTSSEQEI
+448 MLIGPTSTKQEI
-460 ADYRTRLLDNP
+460 EDYRVRLLENP
-471 SGFIAQPTIALSTN
+471 AGFIAQPTISLSTN
-485 PTAVSDGI
+485 PTAVADGI

-499 LRPFILSHGDGMVDI
+499 LRPFILSHGDGSVDI

-540 DTWVIDDSHLTNHLT
+540 DTWIVDDSKL
-555 GSKDSHSITI
+555 D
-565 TNTENAPAISVINNT
+565 
-580 DINLNNRAYA
+580 D
-590 DTSLVEPSSSSES
+590 SSSAKLYSDKALSDKSDSSAMES
-603 SPTYYSSYYD
+603 STEHHAHYYNRTQPT
-613 RVQPI
+613 
-618 EAGYEDRVD
+618 EAGFEDVED
-627 APMILLLSTASH
+627 APMILLLSTGSH

-652 YDNIMKQLIK
+652 YDSVMKQLIK
-662 GDLKKSQVQHLI
+662 GDIEKTQAQNLINNLGFKVDNTDSLKTMKSQMLH
-674 QHLGFAANSNES
+674 
-686 LKLMKAQLM
+686 
-695 DDLEQQR
+695 DLEQNI
-702 IPNVIQSIETNIQE
+702 IPSVVTSIETNVQD

-734 LASAGTYRAA
+734 LSNAGTYRAA
-744 TLQLHACNAAMNQEN
+744 TLQLYACNAAMKQEHP
-759 ATVTCFWQL
+759 TVTCFWQL
-768 GRHFER
+768 GRYFEQ

-779 LLDEDAMTASLAFKH
+779 LLDEDTTEISLQFKH
-794 WINELPEN
+794 WINQLPEN
-802 TRWRELMRL
+802 TRWRELNRL
-811 TNQMIKSQRFSDFS
+811 TNQMIKSKQFSDFK
-825 LISQEFNLILRQGV
+825 LISREFNIILQQGV

>member
-1 MEQESSQSQNQSQ
+1 MNKTASQSQSKHGNPDKEKSANQNQNQSQ
-14 GQSQSQTQKQPTKA
+14 SIKATSTDTTSPHSTTAKDTLTK
-28 KNDNSLT
+28 
-35 VQNQEQALTA
+35 
-45 PANSDTNSDTNM
+45 DT
-57 DNDKQ
+57 
-62 EPHANSEETEPQKPQ
+62 SEKPEQKPQ
-77 HKRSF
+77 SF
-82 DELQEDSGNYRPVA
+82 DELQISKGKYRPVA
-96 QAIGNWLDN
+96 QAVGHWLDN
-105 ASINTLNHLNEQAAD
+105 INMDALNYLNEQAEN

-154 EWQQIE
+154 EWKQIE
-160 AGCRQRITA
+160 AGCKQRITA

-174 HDIYHDQAIMKAG
+174 HDIYHDQAIMKAD
-187 IVPASYVYASGSY
+187 IVPASYVYASGCY

-207 TLDKP
+207 ELDKP

-256 LADLFSQN
+256 LADIFTETPIMGISD
-264 AVLGVSG
+264 
-271 YPQRLKACLASA
+271 YPNRLKACLASS
-283 TSKYDPQIVIL
+283 TSKYDPQVVIL

-331 MQGIRGKLQ
+331 MQGIRGKVQ
-340 VDIIYRRIDDPYL
+340 VDVIYRRIDDPYI
-353 DPLAFRSDSILGV
+353 DPLAFKSDSILGV

-400 MIEFYLNEQPILPN
+400 MIKFYLNEEPILPN
-414 ITTYQCRK
+414 IETYQCRK
-422 PEELTYVLDNLD
+422 PDDLKYVLDNLD

-448 MLIGPTSSEQEI
+448 MLIGPTSTKKEVEE
-460 ADYRTRLLDNP
+460 YRVRLLENP
-471 SGFIAQPTIALSTN
+471 AGFIAQPTISLSTN

-499 LRPFILSHGDGMVDI
+499 LRPFILSHGDGTVDI

-540 DTWVIDDSHLTNHLT
+540 DTWIIDDSDL
-555 GSKDSHSITI
+555 DSQQTDKCSPLSSVGV
-565 TNTENAPAISVINNT
+565 NASGHAN
-580 DINLNNRAYA
+580 
-590 DTSLVEPSSSSES
+590 
-603 SPTYYSSYYD
+603 YYD
-613 RVQPI
+613 RVQPL
-618 EAGYEDRVD
+618 ETGYESLDD

-652 YDNIMKQLIK
+652 YDDVMKQLIK
-662 GDLKKSQVQHLI
+662 GDLKKSQIRHLI
-674 QHLGFAANSNES
+674 SHLGFAVNGEVS
-686 LKLMKAQLM
+686 LTTMKAQM
-695 DDLEQQR
+695 MADLEQNI
-702 IPNVIQSIETNIQE
+702 IPNIVQSIEDNVQE

-734 LASAGTYRAA
+734 LSSAGTYRAA
-744 TLQLHACNAAMNQEN
+744 TLQLHACNAAMKQEN
-759 ATVTCFWQL
+759 PTVTCFWQL
-768 GRHFER
+768 GRHFEQ

-779 LLDEDAMTASLAFKH
+779 LLGEDSTEISFEFRH

-802 TRWRELMRL
+802 TRWRELIRL
-811 TNQMIKSQRFSDFS
+811 TNQMIRSKKFSDFA
-825 LISQEFNLILRQGV
+825 LISKEFNLILRQGV

>member
-1 MEQESSQSQNQSQ
+1 MKSKSTQSQSQSQSQ
-14 GQSQSQTQKQPTKA
+14 GSPQSQSQSQSQTHDNVIGNPKDAADVSLGSQDRALASASDHSDADPKTVAKDDTFQPK
-28 KNDNSLT
+28 SL
-35 VQNQEQALTA
+35 
-45 PANSDTNSDTNM
+45 S
-57 DNDKQ
+57 
-62 EPHANSEETEPQKPQ
+62 SEKLA
-77 HKRSF
+77 SF
-82 DELQEDSGNYRPVA
+82 DELMTEQGEYRSAAKAV
-96 QAIGNWLDN
+96 GDWLAETNLDH
-105 ASINTLNHLNEQAAD
+105 LNHLNEQAAD

-154 EWQQIE
+154 EWQQVE
-160 AGCRQRITA
+160 AGCKQRITA

-174 HDIYHDQAIMKAG
+174 HDIYHEQHIMKEG
-187 IVPASYVYASGSY
+187 IVPDSYVYASGCY

-207 TLDKP
+207 KLNKP

-245 MLESRNISETL
+245 MLESRTISEML
-256 LADLFSQN
+256 LSDVFNHTPILR
-264 AVLGVSG
+264 VSD
-271 YPQRLKACLASA
+271 YPQRLKACLASS

-331 MQGIRGKLQ
+331 MQGIRGKVQ
-340 VDIIYRRIDDPYL
+340 VDIIYRRIDDPYI

-400 MIEFYLNEQPILPN
+400 MIEYYLGEKPILPN
-414 ITTYQCRK
+414 IETYQCRK
-422 PEELTYVLDNLD
+422 PDELDFVLNNLD

-448 MLIGPTSSEQEI
+448 MLIGPTSTKQEI
-460 ADYRTRLLDNP
+460 EDYRKRLLENP
-471 SGFIAQPTIALSTN
+471 AGFIAQPTISLSTN

-499 LRPFILSHGDGMVDI
+499 LRPFVLSHGDGTVDI

-540 DTWVIDDSHLTNHLT
+540 DTWVVDDSQLVDPDKYPSEALT
-555 GSKDSHSITI
+555 HSNVNITTTSAAGI
-565 TNTENAPAISVINNT
+565 VDTMIARHAHYNDPAHP
-580 DINLNNRAYA
+580 
-590 DTSLVEPSSSSES
+590 VE
-603 SPTYYSSYYD
+603 
-613 RVQPI
+613 V
-618 EAGYEDRVD
+618 GYENTGD
-627 APMILLLSTASH
+627 APMILLLSTANH
-639 LIWLGRYSERLYY
+639 LVWLGRYSERLYH
-652 YDNIMKQLIK
+652 YDSLMKKLIK
-662 GDLKKSQVQHLI
+662 HQLDAEQIQHLI
-674 QHLGFAANSNES
+674 ACLGFDVDPNQTITAMTAGI
-686 LKLMKAQLM
+686 LK
-695 DDLEQQR
+695 DLEERR
-702 IPNVIQSIETNIQE
+702 IPSVVQSIETNVQE

-721 GKDTAE
+721 GKDTSE

-744 TLQLHACNAAMNQEN
+744 TLQLYACNAAMKQEHP
-759 ATVTCFWQL
+759 TVKCFWQL
-768 GRHFER
+768 GRYFEQ
-774 LERAV
+774 LERAMF
-779 LLDEDAMTASLAFKH
+779 LKEDTAAVSLEFKS
-794 WINELPEN
+794 WVNKLPEN
-802 TRWRELMRL
+802 TRWRELIRL
-811 TNQMIKSQRFSDFS
+811 TNQIINSQQFSDYQMLS
-825 LISQEFNLILRQGV
+825 EEFNTILQQGV

>member
-1 MEQESSQSQNQSQ
+1 MEQKSSQSQNQSQ
-14 GQSQSQTQKQPTKA
+14 AQSQTQ
-28 KNDNSLT
+28 
-35 VQNQEQALTA
+35 
-45 PANSDTNSDTNM
+45 
-57 DNDKQ
+57 NDKQ
-62 EPHANSEETEPQKPQ
+62 LLTTMKTDDNQELKAKSEKNEHQ
-77 HKRSF
+77 RSF
-82 DELQEDSGNYRPVA
+82 DELQEDGGKYRPVA

-105 ASINTLNHLNEQAAD
+105 ACINTLNHLNEQAAD

-154 EWQQIE
+154 EWQLIE
-160 AGCRQRITA
+160 AGCKQRITA

-187 IVPASYVYASGSY
+187 IVPASYVYASGCY

-256 LADLFSQN
+256 LADLFTKNSI
-264 AVLGVSG
+264 LGVSD

-340 VDIIYRRIDDPYL
+340 VDIIYRRIDDPYI

-366 SGLMSA
+366 SGLMRA

-400 MIEFYLNEQPILPN
+400 MIEFYLGEKPILPN

-422 PEELTYVLDNLD
+422 PDELQYVLDNLD

-448 MLIGPTSSEQEI
+448 MLIGPTSSKQEI
-460 ADYRTRLLDNP
+460 EAYRTRLLDNP

-485 PTAVSDGI
+485 PTAISDGI

-499 LRPFILSHGDGMVDI
+499 LRPFILSHGDGTVDI

-540 DTWVIDDSHLTNHLT
+540 DTWVIDDSNVTTRLKSTRV
-555 GSKDSHSITI
+555 S
-565 TNTENAPAISVINNT
+565 PRSVNNN
-580 DINLNNRAYA
+580 DVVKACA
-590 DTSLVEPSSSSES
+590 DTYLADSSPAALES
-603 SPTYYSSYYD
+603 SATYSSYYD

-618 EAGYEDRVD
+618 EAGYEGRTD

-652 YDNIMKQLIK
+652 YDNIMKQMIK
-662 GDLKKSQVQHLI
+662 GDLKKAQVQHLI
-674 QHLGFAANSNES
+674 HHLGFAVSSTES
-686 LKLMKAQLM
+686 LKVMKAQLM
-695 DDLEQQR
+695 CELEQQR

-744 TLQLHACNAAMNQEN
+744 TLQLHACNAAMAQEH

-779 LLDEDAMTASLAFKH
+779 LLEEDAMAASLEFKH

-802 TRWRELMRL
+802 TRWRELIRL
-811 TNQMIKSQRFSDFS
+811 TNQMIKGKRFSDFN

>member
-1 MEQESSQSQNQSQ
+1 MNKIASQSQSKDGNPDKEKSAN
-14 GQSQSQTQKQPTKA
+14 QSQSQSIKVP
-28 KNDNSLT
+28 NDNTKSSAST
-35 VQNQEQALTA
+35 PTE
-45 PANSDTNSDTNM
+45 DTLIKDTLE
-57 DNDKQ
+57 KP
-62 EPHANSEETEPQKPQ
+62 EQKPQ
-77 HKRSF
+77 SF
-82 DELQEDSGNYRPVA
+82 DELQISKGKYRPVA
-96 QAIGNWLDN
+96 QAVGHWLDN
-105 ASINTLNHLNEQAAD
+105 INMDALNYLNEQAEN

-154 EWQQIE
+154 EWKQIE
-160 AGCRQRITA
+160 AGCKQRITA

-174 HDIYHDQAIMKAG
+174 HDIYHDQAIMKAD
-187 IVPASYVYASGSY
+187 IVPASYVYASGCY

-207 TLDKP
+207 ELDKP

-221 LIRDETGRFC
+221 LIRDETGKFC

-256 LADLFSQN
+256 LADIFSDTPIM
-264 AVLGVSG
+264 GISD
-271 YPQRLKACLASA
+271 YPNRLKACLASS
-283 TSKYDPQIVIL
+283 TSKYDPQVVIL

-331 MQGIRGKLQ
+331 MQGIRGKVQ
-340 VDIIYRRIDDPYL
+340 VDVIYRRIDDPYI
-353 DPLAFRSDSILGV
+353 DPLAFKSDSILGV

-400 MIEFYLNEQPILPN
+400 MIKFYLNEEPILPN
-414 ITTYQCRK
+414 IETYQCRK
-422 PEELTYVLDNLD
+422 PDDLKYVLDNLD

-448 MLIGPTSSEQEI
+448 MLIGPTSTKKEI
-460 ADYRTRLLDNP
+460 EEYRLRLLENP
-471 SGFIAQPTIALSTN
+471 AGFIAQPTISLSTN

-499 LRPFILSHGDGMVDI
+499 LRPFILSHGDGTVDI

-540 DTWVIDDSHLTNHLT
+540 DTWIIDDSDL
-555 GSKDSHSITI
+555 DSQQTDKCSPLSSVGV
-565 TNTENAPAISVINNT
+565 NASGHAN
-580 DINLNNRAYA
+580 
-590 DTSLVEPSSSSES
+590 
-603 SPTYYSSYYD
+603 YYD
-613 RVQPI
+613 RVQPL
-618 EAGYEDRVD
+618 ETGYESLDD

-652 YDNIMKQLIK
+652 YDDVMKQLIK
-662 GDLKKSQVQHLI
+662 GDLKKSQIRHLI
-674 QHLGFAANSNES
+674 SHLGFAVDGEVS
-686 LKLMKAQLM
+686 LTTMKAQM
-695 DDLEQQR
+695 MADLEQNI
-702 IPNVIQSIETNIQE
+702 IPNIVQSIEDNVQE

-734 LASAGTYRAA
+734 LSSAGTYRAA
-744 TLQLHACNAAMNQEN
+744 TLQLHACNAAMKQEN
-759 ATVTCFWQL
+759 PTVTCFWQL
-768 GRHFER
+768 GRHFEQ

-779 LLDEDAMTASLAFKH
+779 LLGEDSTEISFEFRH

-802 TRWRELMRL
+802 TRWRELIRL
-811 TNQMIKSQRFSDFS
+811 TNQMIRSKKFSDFA
-825 LISQEFNLILRQGV
+825 LISKEFNLILRQGV

>member
-1 MEQESSQSQNQSQ
+1 MNKTASQSQSTNKTQNKEDSENQT
-14 GQSQSQTQKQPTKA
+14 QSQSIKSPNTKNPASTTVKDTLEKPEKSTQ
-28 KNDNSLT
+28 
-35 VQNQEQALTA
+35 
-45 PANSDTNSDTNM
+45 
-57 DNDKQ
+57 
-62 EPHANSEETEPQKPQ
+62 
-77 HKRSF
+77 SF
-82 DELQEDSGNYRPVA
+82 DELQISKGKYRPVA
-96 QAIGNWLDN
+96 QSVGNWLDN
-105 ASINTLNHLNEQAAD
+105 INMDALNYLNEQAEN

-154 EWQQIE
+154 EWRQIE
-160 AGCRQRITA
+160 AGCKQRITA

-174 HDIYHDQAIMKAG
+174 HDIYHDQAIMKAD
-187 IVPASYVYASGSY
+187 IVPASYVYASGCY

-207 TLDKP
+207 ELDKP

-221 LIRDETGRFC
+221 LIRDETGKFC

-256 LADLFSQN
+256 LADIFTETPIMGISD
-264 AVLGVSG
+264 
-271 YPQRLKACLASA
+271 YPNRLKACLASS
-283 TSKYDPQIVIL
+283 TSKYDPQVVIL

-331 MQGIRGKLQ
+331 MQGIRGKVQ
-340 VDIIYRRIDDPYL
+340 VDVIYRRIDDPYI
-353 DPLAFRSDSILGV
+353 DPLAFKSDSILGV

-400 MIEFYLNEQPILPN
+400 MIKFYLNEEPILPN
-414 ITTYQCRK
+414 IETYQCRK
-422 PEELTYVLDNLD
+422 PDDLKYVLDNLD

-448 MLIGPTSSEQEI
+448 MLIGPTSTKKEI
-460 ADYRTRLLDNP
+460 EEYRLRLLENP
-471 SGFIAQPTIALSTN
+471 AGFIAQPTISLSTN

-499 LRPFILSHGDGMVDI
+499 LRPFILSHGDGTVDI

-540 DTWVIDDSHLTNHLT
+540 DTWIIDDSDL
-555 GSKDSHSITI
+555 DSQQTDKCSPLSSVGV
-565 TNTENAPAISVINNT
+565 NASGHAN
-580 DINLNNRAYA
+580 
-590 DTSLVEPSSSSES
+590 
-603 SPTYYSSYYD
+603 YYD
-613 RVQPI
+613 RVQPL
-618 EAGYEDRVD
+618 ETGYESLDD

-652 YDNIMKQLIK
+652 YDDVMKQLIK
-662 GDLKKSQVQHLI
+662 GDLKKSQIRHLI
-674 QHLGFAANSNES
+674 SHLGFAVDGEVS
-686 LKLMKAQLM
+686 LTTMKAQM
-695 DDLEQQR
+695 MADLEQNI
-702 IPNVIQSIETNIQE
+702 IPNIVQSIEDNVQE

-734 LASAGTYRAA
+734 LSSAGTYRAA
-744 TLQLHACNAAMNQEN
+744 TLQLHACNAAMKQEN
-759 ATVTCFWQL
+759 PTVTCFWQL
-768 GRHFER
+768 GRHFEQ

-779 LLDEDAMTASLAFKH
+779 LLGEDSTEISFEFRH

-802 TRWRELMRL
+802 TRWRELIRL
-811 TNQMIKSQRFSDFS
+811 TNQMIRSKKFSDFA
-825 LISQEFNLILRQGV
+825 LISKEFNLILRQGV

>member
-1 MEQESSQSQNQSQ
+1 MTTKTDQNQSQNQSQ
-14 GQSQSQTQKQPTKA
+14 SQTQNQAQTTSDQQSDKSPTNKKNAINNA
-28 KNDNSLT
+28 K
-35 VQNQEQALTA
+35 
-45 PANSDTNSDTNM
+45 
-57 DNDKQ
+57 K
-62 EPHANSEETEPQKPQ
+62 KPC
-77 HKRSF
+77 F
-82 DELQEDSGNYRPVA
+82 DELQDANGNYRPVA
-96 QAIGNWLDN
+96 RRVGDWLEDI
-105 ASINTLNHLNEQAAD
+105 SIDGLNHLNEQAEN

-135 KNIERMIPFDIIP
+135 KNIERMIPFDIVP

-160 AGCRQRITA
+160 AGCKQRITA

-174 HDIYHDQAIMKAG
+174 HDIYHEQAIMKAG
-187 IVPASYVYASGSY
+187 VVPDSYVYASGCY

-207 TLDKP
+207 ELDKP

-221 LIRDETGRFC
+221 LIRDERGQFC

-245 MLESRNISETL
+245 MLESRSISETL
-256 LADLFSQN
+256 LSDLFAQTP
-264 AVLGVSG
+264 VLGVSD
-271 YPQRLKACLASA
+271 YPKRLKKCLASS

-326 DSKVY
+326 DGKVY
-331 MQGIRGKLQ
+331 MQGIRGKVQ
-340 VDIIYRRIDDPYL
+340 VDIIYRRIDDPFI
-353 DPLAFRSDSILGV
+353 DPLAFQANSILGV

-400 MIEFYLNEQPILPN
+400 MIEFYLNEEPILPN
-414 ITTYQCRK
+414 IETFQCRK
-422 PEELTYVLDNLD
+422 PDELSYVLDNLD

-448 MLIGPTSSEQEI
+448 MLIGPTSTKQEI
-460 ADYRTRLLDNP
+460 SDYRKRLLDNP
-471 SGFIAQPTIALSTN
+471 AGFIAQPTISLSTN

-499 LRPFILSHGDGMVDI
+499 LRPFILSHGDGSVDI

-540 DTWVIDDSHLTNHLT
+540 DTWVIDDSKLSQDSTEFAPSHKIDSDNSTA
-555 GSKDSHSITI
+555 GS
-565 TNTENAPAISVINNT
+565 IS
-580 DINLNNRAYA
+580 DHA
-590 DTSLVEPSSSSES
+590 
-603 SPTYYSSYYD
+603 SYYN
-613 RVQPI
+613 RVQPT
-618 EAGYEDRVD
+618 EAGYEDLDD
-627 APMILLLSTASH
+627 APMILLLSTGSH

-652 YDNIMKQLIK
+652 YDSIIKQLIK
-662 GDLKKSQVQHLI
+662 GDIKKSQVQHLI
-674 QHLGFAANSNES
+674 NRLGFGADASDS
-686 LKLMKAQLM
+686 LKTMKAQILN
-695 DDLEQQR
+695 DLEQDK
-702 IPNVIQSIETNIQE
+702 IPSVVSSIETNVQE

-734 LASAGTYRAA
+734 LSSAGTYRAA
-744 TLQLHACNAAMNQEN
+744 TLQLYACNAAMKQEHP
-759 ATVTCFWQL
+759 TVTCFWQL
-768 GRHFER
+768 GRYFEQ

-779 LLDEDAMTASLAFKH
+779 LLGEDTSEISLQFKY
-794 WINELPEN
+794 WINQLPEN
-802 TRWRELMRL
+802 TRWRELTRL
-811 TNQMIKSQRFSDFS
+811 TNQMIKSKQFSDFK
-825 LISQEFNLILRQGV
+825 LISREFNIILQQGV

>member
-1 MEQESSQSQNQSQ
+1 MNKEATQSQNQSQ
-14 GQSQSQTQKQPTKA
+14 SQDKNDDTKGTQSQTTTEAKA
-28 KNDNSLT
+28 TTSAANKN
-35 VQNQEQALTA
+35 A
-45 PANSDTNSDTNM
+45 PAKSN
-57 DNDKQ
+57 
-62 EPHANSEETEPQKPQ
+62 KPSQ
-77 HKRSF
+77 PF
-82 DELQEDSGNYRPVA
+82 DELKVNKDEYRPVA
-96 QAIGNWLDN
+96 QAVGDWLDDI
-105 ASINTLNHLNEQAAD
+105 SIDALNHLNEQAEN

-160 AGCRQRITA
+160 AGCKQRITA

-174 HDIYHDQAIMKAG
+174 HDIYHEQAIMKAG
-187 IVPASYVYASGSY
+187 IVPDSYVYASGCY

-207 TLDKP
+207 ELDKP

-221 LIRDETGRFC
+221 LIRDESGKFC

-245 MLESRNISETL
+245 MLESRTISETL
-256 LADLFSQN
+256 LSDLFMQTPI
-264 AVLGVSG
+264 LGVSD
-271 YPQRLKACLASA
+271 YPQRLKKCLASS

-306 AFLAHEMNVPLVHGY
+306 AFLAHEMSVPLVHGY

-331 MQGIRGKLQ
+331 MQGIRGKVQ
-340 VDIIYRRIDDPYL
+340 VDIIYRRIDDPFI
-353 DPLAFRSDSILGV
+353 DPLAFQSNSILGV

-400 MIEFYLNEQPILPN
+400 MIKFYLGEEPILPN
-414 ITTYQCRK
+414 IETFQCRK
-422 PEELTYVLDNLD
+422 PDELAYVLDNLD

-448 MLIGPTSSEQEI
+448 MLIGPTSTKQEI
-460 ADYRTRLLDNP
+460 SDYRKRLLENP
-471 SGFIAQPTIALSTN
+471 AGFIAQPTISLSTN

-499 LRPFILSHGDGMVDI
+499 LRPFILSHGDGSVDI

-540 DTWVIDDSHLTNHLT
+540 DTWIIDDSQL
-555 GSKDSHSITI
+555 S
-565 TNTENAPAISVINNT
+565 
-580 DINLNNRAYA
+580 A
-590 DTSLVEPSSSSES
+590 DGLATSTSQSSELS
-603 SPTYYSSYYD
+603 TLESTFDSIAKYDNHANYYD
-613 RVQPI
+613 RVQPT
-618 EAGYEDRVD
+618 EAGFEDLDD
-627 APMILLLSTASH
+627 APMILLLSTSSY
-639 LIWLGRYSERLYY
+639 LVWLGRYSERLYC
-652 YDNIMKQLIK
+652 YDNIMKKLIK
-662 GDLKKSQVQHLI
+662 GDLKKPQVQHLI
-674 QHLGFAANSNES
+674 TRLGFDADASES
-686 LKLMKAQLM
+686 MKVMRAQLIH
-695 DDLEQQR
+695 DLGNLK
-702 IPNVIQSIETNIQE
+702 IPSVVASIETNVQE

-734 LASAGTYRAA
+734 LSNAGTYRAA
-744 TLQLHACNAAMNQEN
+744 TLQLHACNAAMKQEHP
-759 ATVTCFWQL
+759 TVTCFWQL
-768 GRHFER
+768 GRYFEQ

-779 LLDEDAMTASLAFKH
+779 LLGEDVTQLSLEFKH
-794 WINELPEN
+794 WINQLPEN
-802 TRWRELMRL
+802 TRWRELTRL
-811 TNQMIKSQRFSDFS
+811 TNQMIRSKAFNDFK
-825 LISQEFNLILRQGV
+825 LISREFNIILQQGV

>member
-1 MEQESSQSQNQSQ
+1 MNKKST
-14 GQSQSQTQKQPTKA
+14 QSQSQSQSATDSTNNSAAEKNNQQQSQATVTTTKTNA
-28 KNDNSLT
+28 TNDS
-35 VQNQEQALTA
+35 A
-45 PANSDTNSDTNM
+45 
-57 DNDKQ
+57 
-62 EPHANSEETEPQKPQ
+62 Q
-77 HKRSF
+77 HPSKKLESF
-82 DELQEDSGNYRPVA
+82 DELKIADGQYRPVA
-96 QAIGNWLDN
+96 KAVGDWLDN
-105 ASINTLNHLNEQAAD
+105 INIDALNHLNEQAEN

-154 EWQQIE
+154 EWQLIE
-160 AGCRQRITA
+160 KGCKQRITA

-174 HDIYHDQAIMKAG
+174 HDIYHEQAIMKAG
-187 IVPASYVYASGSY
+187 VVPASYVYASGCY

-207 TLDKP
+207 ELDKP

-221 LIRDETGRFC
+221 LIRDETGTFC

-256 LADLFSQN
+256 LSDMFAQTPI
-264 AVLGVSG
+264 LGISD
-271 YPQRLKACLASA
+271 YPNRLKKCLASS

-331 MQGIRGKLQ
+331 MQGIRGKVQ
-340 VDIIYRRIDDPYL
+340 VDVIYRRIDDPYI
-353 DPLAFRSDSILGV
+353 DPLAFQSNSILGV

-400 MIEFYLNEQPILPN
+400 MIKFYLGEEAILPN
-414 ITTYQCRK
+414 IETYQCRK
-422 PEELTYVLDNLD
+422 PDELKYVLDNLD

-448 MLIGPTSSEQEI
+448 MLIGPTSTKEEI
-460 ADYRTRLLDNP
+460 EDYRLRLLENP
-471 SGFIAQPTIALSTN
+471 SGFIAQPTISLSTN

-499 LRPFILSHGDGMVDI
+499 LRPFILSHGDGSVDI

-540 DTWVIDDSHLTNHLT
+540 DTWVIDDTDLNQNNVDAS
-555 GSKDSHSITI
+555 
-565 TNTENAPAISVINNT
+565 PASNRQAGNT
-580 DINLNNRAYA
+580 DKLLEKNT
-590 DTSLVEPSSSSES
+590 TSHPE
-603 SPTYYSSYYD
+603 YYD
-613 RVQPI
+613 RLQPI
-618 EAGYEDRVD
+618 EAGYDYLID

-639 LIWLGRYSERLYY
+639 LIWLGRYGERLYY
-652 YDNIMKQLIK
+652 YDSIMKQLIK
-662 GDLKKSQVQHLI
+662 GNLEKSQVQHLVSC
-674 QHLGFAANSNES
+674 LGFNADVEAS
-686 LKLMKAQLM
+686 LETTKAQIM
-695 DDLEQQR
+695 ANLEQDI
-702 IPNVIQSIETNIQE
+702 IPNVVQSIEANVQE

-734 LASAGTYRAA
+734 LSSAGTYRAA
-744 TLQLHACNAAMNQEN
+744 TLQLYACNAAMKQEHS
-759 ATVTCFWQL
+759 TVTCFWQL
-768 GRHFER
+768 GRHFEQ

-779 LLDEDAMTASLAFKH
+779 LLDENSLEVSLQFKH

-802 TRWRELMRL
+802 TRWRELIRL
-811 TNQMIKSQRFSDFS
+811 TNQMIKSKRFSDFN
-825 LISQEFNLILRQGV
+825 LISKEFNLILRQGV

>member
-1 MEQESSQSQNQSQ
+1 MNKDTTQAQNKTSIA
-14 GQSQSQTQKQPTKA
+14 SKPTIQTASLNTKKDIDA
-28 KNDNSLT
+28 TSK
-35 VQNQEQALTA
+35 E
-45 PANSDTNSDTNM
+45 
-57 DNDKQ
+57 
-62 EPHANSEETEPQKPQ
+62 KPQ
-77 HKRSF
+77 CF
-82 DELQEDSGNYRPVA
+82 DELKIDKDHYRPVA
-96 QAIGNWLDN
+96 QAVGNWLDN
-105 ASINTLNHLNEQAAD
+105 INSDALNHLNEQAEN

-135 KNIERMIPFDIIP
+135 ENIERMIPFDIIP

-160 AGCRQRITA
+160 AGCKQRITA

-187 IVPASYVYASGSY
+187 VVPASYVYASGCY

-207 TLDKP
+207 ELDKP

-221 LIRDETGRFC
+221 LIRDESGQFC

-256 LADLFSQN
+256 LSDLFTHTPI
-264 AVLGVSG
+264 LDVSD
-271 YPQRLKACLASA
+271 YPKRLKACLASS
-283 TSKYDPQIVIL
+283 TSKYDPQIAIL

-331 MQGIRGKLQ
+331 MQGIRGKVQ
-340 VDIIYRRIDDPYL
+340 VDIIYRRIDDPYI

-400 MIEFYLNEQPILPN
+400 MIEFYLGEKPILPN
-414 ITTYQCRK
+414 IETYQCRK
-422 PEELTYVLDNLD
+422 PDELQYVLDNLD

-448 MLIGPTSSEQEI
+448 MLIGPTSTKKEI
-460 ADYRTRLLDNP
+460 EEYRKRLLANP
-471 SGFIAQPTIALSTN
+471 IGFIAQPTISLSTN

-499 LRPFILSHGDGMVDI
+499 LRPFILSHGDGTVDI

-540 DTWVIDDSHLTNHLT
+540 DTWVIDDSNLTTSGNQY
-555 GSKDSHSITI
+555 KDKS
-565 TNTENAPAISVINNT
+565 N
-580 DINLNNRAYA
+580 
-590 DTSLVEPSSSSES
+590 SSSSDVNNS
-603 SPTYYSSYYD
+603 NNNNGHTNYHD
-613 RVQPI
+613 RVQPL
-618 EAGYEDRVD
+618 EAGYENIDD
-627 APMILLLSTASH
+627 APMILLLSTASY

-652 YDNIMKQLIK
+652 YDDIMKQLIK
-662 GDLKKSQVQHLI
+662 GDLEKAQVQHLI
-674 QHLGFAANSNES
+674 NHLGFAADASGS
-686 LKLMKAQLM
+686 LKTMKAQM
-695 DDLEQQR
+695 MMDLENNI
-702 IPNVIQSIETNIQE
+702 IPSVVQSIETNVQE

-734 LASAGTYRAA
+734 LSSAGTYRAA
-744 TLQLHACNAAMNQEN
+744 TLQLYACNAAMAQEH
-759 ATVTCFWQL
+759 ATVICFWQL

-779 LLDEDAMTASLAFKH
+779 LLNEDSMAASLEFKH
-794 WINELPEN
+794 WINKLPEN
-802 TRWRELMRL
+802 TRWRELIRL
-811 TNQMIKSQRFSDFS
+811 TNQMIKSKRFSDFT
-825 LISQEFNLILRQGV
+825 LISQEFNIILRQGV

>member
-1 MEQESSQSQNQSQ
+1 MNKKSTQSQSQNQSKTADKDA
-14 GQSQSQTQKQPTKA
+14 SQSQQQSQQLSKAQDTTTSTAKTTADTTATSKDGTQTTK
-28 KNDNSLT
+28 KL
-35 VQNQEQALTA
+35 
-45 PANSDTNSDTNM
+45 P
-57 DNDKQ
+57 
-62 EPHANSEETEPQKPQ
+62 
-77 HKRSF
+77 SF
-82 DELQEDSGNYRPVA
+82 DELQISKGQYRPAA
-96 QAIGNWLDN
+96 QTVGNWLDD
-105 ASINTLNHLNEQAAD
+105 INIDALNHLNEQAEN

-154 EWQQIE
+154 EWQVIE
-160 AGCRQRITA
+160 KGCKQRITA

-187 IVPASYVYASGSY
+187 VVPASYVYASGCY

-207 TLDKP
+207 KLNKP

-221 LIRDETGRFC
+221 LIRDESGTFC

-256 LADLFSQN
+256 LSDMFKHTPI
-264 AVLGVSG
+264 LGISD
-271 YPQRLKACLASA
+271 YPQRLKKCLASS

-331 MQGIRGKLQ
+331 MQGIRGKVQ
-340 VDIIYRRIDDPYL
+340 VDVIYRRIDDPYI
-353 DPLAFRSDSILGV
+353 DPLAFEPSSILGV

-372 YRAGNVVIVNAP
+372 YRASNVVIVNAP

-400 MIEFYLNEQPILPN
+400 MIEFYLNEKPILPN
-414 ITTYQCRK
+414 IQTFQCRK
-422 PEELTYVLDNLD
+422 PDELSYVLDNLD

-448 MLIGPTSSEQEI
+448 MLIGPTSTKKEI
-460 ADYRTRLLDNP
+460 EEYRQRLLQNP
-471 SGFIAQPTIALSTN
+471 MGFIAQPTISLSTN

-499 LRPFILSHGDGMVDI
+499 LRPFILSHGDGSVDI

-540 DTWVIDDSHLTNHLT
+540 DTWIVDDSDLDTVHSNAAATDK
-555 GSKDSHSITI
+555 SSH
-565 TNTENAPAISVINNT
+565 
-580 DINLNNRAYA
+580 
-590 DTSLVEPSSSSES
+590 SSSS
-603 SPTYYSSYYD
+603 TNAINHANYYD
-613 RVQPI
+613 RVQPT
-618 EAGYEDRVD
+618 EAGYEYLDD
-627 APMILLLSTASH
+627 APMILLLSTANH
-639 LIWLGRYSERLYY
+639 LIWLGRYSERLYC
-652 YDNIMKQLIK
+652 YDNIFKHLVK
-662 GDLKKSQVQHLI
+662 GDLEKSRVQHLI
-674 QHLGFAANSNES
+674 SNLGFDVDIDES
-686 LKLMKAQLM
+686 LKVMTAKMILE
-695 DDLEQQR
+695 LEQR
-702 IPNVIQSIETNIQE
+702 KIPAIIESIESNVQD

-734 LASAGTYRAA
+734 LSSAGTYRAA
-744 TLQLHACNAAMNQEN
+744 TLQLQACNAAMKQEN
-759 ATVTCFWQL
+759 PTVTCFWQL
-768 GRHFER
+768 GRCFEQ

-779 LLDEDAMTASLAFKH
+779 LLGEDTTAISLEFKH
-794 WINELPEN
+794 WINQLPEN
-802 TRWRELMRL
+802 TRWRELLRL
-811 TNQMIKSQRFSDFS
+811 TNQMINSKRPSDFES
-825 LISQEFNLILRQGV
+825 LSREYSTILRQGV

>member
-1 MEQESSQSQNQSQ
+1 MNKKST
-14 GQSQSQTQKQPTKA
+14 QSQSQSQSATDSTNNSAAEKNNQQQSQATVTTTKTNA
-28 KNDNSLT
+28 TNDS
-35 VQNQEQALTA
+35 A
-45 PANSDTNSDTNM
+45 
-57 DNDKQ
+57 
-62 EPHANSEETEPQKPQ
+62 Q
-77 HKRSF
+77 HPSKKLESF
-82 DELQEDSGNYRPVA
+82 DELKIADGQYRPVA
-96 QAIGNWLDN
+96 KAVGDWLDN
-105 ASINTLNHLNEQAAD
+105 INIDALNHLNEQAEN

-154 EWQQIE
+154 EWQLIE
-160 AGCRQRITA
+160 KGCKQRITA

-174 HDIYHDQAIMKAG
+174 HDIYHEQAIMKAG
-187 IVPASYVYASGSY
+187 VVPASYVYASGCY

-207 TLDKP
+207 ELDKP

-221 LIRDETGRFC
+221 LIRDETGTFC

-256 LADLFSQN
+256 LSDMFAQTPI
-264 AVLGVSG
+264 LGISD
-271 YPQRLKACLASA
+271 YPNRLKKCLASS

-331 MQGIRGKLQ
+331 MQGIRGKVQ
-340 VDIIYRRIDDPYL
+340 VDVIYRRIDDPYI
-353 DPLAFRSDSILGV
+353 DPLAFQSNSILGV

-400 MIEFYLNEQPILPN
+400 MIKFYLGEEAILPN
-414 ITTYQCRK
+414 IETYQCRK
-422 PEELTYVLDNLD
+422 PDELKYVLDNLD

-448 MLIGPTSSEQEI
+448 MLIGPTSTKEEI
-460 ADYRTRLLDNP
+460 EDYRLRLLENP
-471 SGFIAQPTIALSTN
+471 SGFIAQPTISLSTN

-493 APRHID
+493 APRYID
-499 LRPFILSHGDGMVDI
+499 LRPFILSHGDGSVDI

-540 DTWVIDDSHLTNHLT
+540 DTWVIDDTDLNQNNVDAS
-555 GSKDSHSITI
+555 
-565 TNTENAPAISVINNT
+565 PASNRQAGNT
-580 DINLNNRAYA
+580 DKLLEKNT
-590 DTSLVEPSSSSES
+590 TSHPE
-603 SPTYYSSYYD
+603 YYD
-613 RVQPI
+613 RLQPI
-618 EAGYEDRVD
+618 EAGYDYLID

-639 LIWLGRYSERLYY
+639 LIWLGRYGERLYY
-652 YDNIMKQLIK
+652 YDSIMKQLIK
-662 GDLKKSQVQHLI
+662 GNLEKSQVQHLVSC
-674 QHLGFAANSNES
+674 LGFNADVEAS
-686 LKLMKAQLM
+686 LETMKAQIM
-695 DDLEQQR
+695 ANLEQDI
-702 IPNVIQSIETNIQE
+702 IPNVVQSIEANVQE

-734 LASAGTYRAA
+734 LSSAGTYRAA
-744 TLQLHACNAAMNQEN
+744 TLQLYACNAAMKQEHS
-759 ATVTCFWQL
+759 TVTCFWQL
-768 GRHFER
+768 GRHFEQ

-779 LLDEDAMTASLAFKH
+779 LLDENSLEVSLQFKH

-802 TRWRELMRL
+802 TRWRELIRL
-811 TNQMIKSQRFSDFS
+811 TNQMIKSKRFSDFN
-825 LISQEFNLILRQGV
+825 LISKEFNLILRQGV

>member
-1 MEQESSQSQNQSQ
+1 MNKIASQSQSKDGNPDKEKSAN
-14 GQSQSQTQKQPTKA
+14 QSQSQSIKVP
-28 KNDNSLT
+28 NDNTKSSAST
-35 VQNQEQALTA
+35 PTE
-45 PANSDTNSDTNM
+45 DTLRKDT
-57 DNDKQ
+57 
-62 EPHANSEETEPQKPQ
+62 SEKPEQKP
-77 HKRSF
+77 KSF
-82 DELQEDSGNYRPVA
+82 DELQISKGKYRPVA
-96 QAIGNWLDN
+96 QAVGHWLDN
-105 ASINTLNHLNEQAAD
+105 INMDALNYLNEQAEN

-154 EWQQIE
+154 EWKHIE
-160 AGCRQRITA
+160 AGCKQRITA

-174 HDIYHDQAIMKAG
+174 HDIYHDQAIMKAD
-187 IVPASYVYASGSY
+187 IVPASYVYASGCY

-207 TLDKP
+207 ELDKP

-221 LIRDETGRFC
+221 LIRDETGKFC

-256 LADLFSQN
+256 LADIFSDTPIM
-264 AVLGVSG
+264 GISD
-271 YPQRLKACLASA
+271 YPSRLKACLASS
-283 TSKYDPQIVIL
+283 TSKYDPQVVIL

-331 MQGIRGKLQ
+331 MQGIRGKVQ
-340 VDIIYRRIDDPYL
+340 VDVIYRRIDDPYI
-353 DPLAFRSDSILGV
+353 DPLAFKSDSILGV

-400 MIEFYLNEQPILPN
+400 MIKFYLNEEPILPN
-414 ITTYQCRK
+414 IETYQCRK
-422 PEELTYVLDNLD
+422 PDDLKYVLDNLD

-448 MLIGPTSSEQEI
+448 MLIGPTSTKKEI
-460 ADYRTRLLDNP
+460 EEYRLRLLENP
-471 SGFIAQPTIALSTN
+471 AGFIAQPTISLSTN

-499 LRPFILSHGDGMVDI
+499 LRPFILSHGDGTVDI

-540 DTWVIDDSHLTNHLT
+540 DTWIIDDSDL
-555 GSKDSHSITI
+555 DSQQTDKCSPLSSIGV
-565 TNTENAPAISVINNT
+565 NASGHAN
-580 DINLNNRAYA
+580 
-590 DTSLVEPSSSSES
+590 
-603 SPTYYSSYYD
+603 YYD
-613 RVQPI
+613 RVQPL
-618 EAGYEDRVD
+618 ETGYESLDD

-652 YDNIMKQLIK
+652 YDDVMKQLIK
-662 GDLKKSQVQHLI
+662 GDLKKSQIRHLI
-674 QHLGFAANSNES
+674 SHLGFAVDGEVS
-686 LKLMKAQLM
+686 LTTMKAQM
-695 DDLEQQR
+695 MADLEQNI
-702 IPNVIQSIETNIQE
+702 IPNIVQSIEDNVQE

-734 LASAGTYRAA
+734 LSSAGTYRAA
-744 TLQLHACNAAMNQEN
+744 TLQLHACNAAMKQEN
-759 ATVTCFWQL
+759 PTVTCFWQL
-768 GRHFER
+768 GRHFEQ

-779 LLDEDAMTASLAFKH
+779 LLGEDSTEVSFEFRH

-802 TRWRELMRL
+802 TRWRELIRL
-811 TNQMIKSQRFSDFS
+811 TNQMIRSKKFSDFA
-825 LISQEFNLILRQGV
+825 LISKEFNLILRQGV